1 MVASASEFRKNSFN
15 DQDSATLA
23 KVAALYQNV
32 ADGAVSASDS
42 ASFIISQMK
51 AFGIEA
57 ENSIDIINAVNAVS
71 NNFAVSSTDISSALT
86 KTSSAMSVLGNDFQS
101 TIGLVTA
108 GAEIMTGQ
116 AGKVARGL
124 RTIGNNFASAAK
136 EADSIEYSVGGVTKS
151 LDLLN
156 EKTGDIK
163 STFEIFS
170 DLKDNWDAMTN
181 AEKQALAIT
190 YAGQTQ
196 FEVFAAVMNNFQ
208 TAIDAT
214 TTAFNSAGSAM
225 QENEK
230 YMDSVEA
237 KENKLKA
244 EFEDFSNRVLSK
256 ELVTGFLD
264 AGTAMLDFANN
275 DVGAAITRV
284 TGLTAGITGL
294 IGIAG
299 TLIGKISEMRAA
311 LSAAGAG
318 NTIVPILTSPK
329 TLLIIAG
336 VVTTIA
342 AVVEA
347 VRALKQAYDDAHP
360 SFEQMNDDLSATQD
374 EIKGVK
380 DQIEGYRQKLLE
392 LNDVDI
398 SERGQDWINER
409 TELETNKQVAEAYL
423 EVLRQ
428 VEAVQTGAIAGAE
441 NYVTGYTGKYIGDFE
456 GDSVGLVASGQYDLT
471 KQQVAALNAEYATQQ
486 EAVMSIA
493 LALKDYIDGWEDL
506 EGLSPD
512 EMTEKL
518 TEKLN
523 RLGVVIETNTET
535 VEESFITMSD
545 LTDKASDGFDK
556 LTKSEQE
563 QANRYLTDYQSLVS
577 GWMNN
582 QNVLTNAQKEQLQ
595 TYIDLQVAA
604 NGYAESS
611 NNVVDR
617 IAQVANSM
625 GITAAEAA
633 QLLITTGELDSANKM
648 ATQNLV
654 LLSNGLYAAKDKCI
668 QLEDGTWQLKEAV
681 DDLGNAAKDTGET
694 MGKTLTDSLFD
705 VNGNLTETAKTALTT
720 NSALRDLAVA
730 ELEAQQQAATANYQ
744 NLISQI
750 SQIGSQAIISGQA
763 LTQMLAMANI
773 GTGTYQDE
781 RDLKR
786 TFAYKFKKSADA
798 NPAEYN
804 RWLTNYV
811 SQTASSNYERQM
823 EELSKKMGQIQSIGG
838 GVSSS
843 GGGGGS
849 SKTKSAAE
857 KAAEEAAAAAK
868 QAWENQKQKELW
880 ELEQQEKAIQAKV
893 DSAKAEVDDY
903 QNQLTAISKAQ
914 KEQTEAIKKEL
925 EAQLKVIQSQKD
937 ALESQ
942 QDALDARA
950 DDLDRLIDY
959 NQEYADKQ
967 IENLEAEKDAIQET
981 IDAINEKY
989 DKQIEALETT
999 NKELD
1004 KEIERE
1010 KLLKALADARAK
1022 KTLVFKNGR
1031 FTYEQDIEAVSK
1043 AQADLDKF
1051 DREQQIEKEK
1061 ELIEENRKN
1070 ELQYSKD
1077 EQAALDAEIERWK
1090 KYKDGWANLVSDYNY
1105 QQNAL
1110 LAAQKY
1116 GLNLENQTWTQRLN
1130 NVSRFAKDYA
1140 NIMTEQKQV
1149 QSQLTALQEEQ
1160 ARLQEIASARQEE
1173 VAARMQ
1179 EQYDRINALMEQAQ
1193 TRYNQYQEQLKNIQQ
1208 NISDTKNQ
1216 QYTDL
1221 PRVMGTDGSGK
1232 APRTAKIGD
1241 LIVTGG
1247 GIYKIT
1253 GGYYPEWQS
1262 VNVSPGEYFHG
1273 DIAKARAWLDAHGIT
1288 YQYARGTTSAHNG
1301 ISLVGEQGPELR
1313 VAKSGDGILPAA
1325 ITQNL
1330 WSWGKL
1336 DPDKVLGGVMH
1347 NLGNLVFNNANLS
1360 FPNIRSGS
1368 DARLFV
1374 ENLKNLAYQYAFA
1387 R

>member
-1 MVASASEFRKNSFN
+1 MVDAAGEFRKNGFN
-15 DQDSATLA
+15 DQDAATLA
-23 KVAALYQNV
+23 RTAAMFQNV
-32 ADGAVSASDS
+32 SDEAISAGDS
-42 ASFIISQMK
+42 ASFIISQMI

-57 ENSIDIINAVNAVS
+57 ENAQSIIDKVNEVANRFS
-71 NNFAVSSTDISSALT
+71 VSSGDLSKALGIVAS
-86 KTSSAMSVLGNDFQS
+86 TSSAMGNSIDQTLGV
-101 TIGLVTA
+101 VTA
-108 GAEIMTGQ
+108 ITEQTRNASKSARAANTIFSRLAQVVDENSDVGQKLTGIYNSLGIALYDSSGQ
-116 AGKVARGL
+116 MRSTYDILADLASQWGSLDKNTQQYIAITSAGTNQL
-124 RTIGNNFASAAK
+124 NNF
-136 EADSIEYSVGGVTKS
+136 
-151 LDLLN
+151 L
-156 EKTGDIK
+156 
-163 STFEIFS
+163 
-170 DLKDNWDAMTN
+170 
-181 AEKQALAIT
+181 AL
-190 YAGQTQ
+190 
-196 FEVFAAVMNNFQ
+196 MNNFDHATQ
-208 TAIDAT
+208 ATATSID
-214 TTAFNSAGSAM
+214 SAGSAM
-225 QENEK
+225 KENEAFQESLE
-230 YMDSVEA
+230 YQT
-237 KENKLKA
+237 NNLKA
-244 EFEDFSNRVLSK
+244 TFQ
-256 ELVTGFLD
+256 
-264 AGTAMLDFANN
+264 DFANN
-275 DVGAAITRV
+275 ILDKEVITTVIKVGDAFLKLANTDIGQLITKVTLLGGLSWGLTSLVKVSKLIPIITRQFSDFGAVLSLVAEGSGSFGAAI
-284 TGLTAGITGL
+284 GAAGG
-294 IGIAG
+294 
-299 TLIGKISEMRAA
+299 AA
-311 LSAAGAG
+311 AVALPILLAISAA
-318 NTIVPILTSPK
+318 IVGI
-329 TLLIIAG
+329 
-336 VVTTIA
+336 
-342 AVVEA
+342 VEA
-347 VRALKQAYDDAHP
+347 VKVYKETHPDFETAQQDAANLAEEYKNTKDRLDEINAMDWKDRTAAIEKERQELEKLREEQEKELNVAQMREAQAANRELSGRTGTGTATRVHVMSSTKDIDTSTYTSIEAAVKDLAEQEGLAAGTTEELKEQLKELGYAFLTMREETNLTADEVNALDADALK
-360 SFEQMNDDLSATQD
+360 SLGD
-374 EIKGVK
+374 ELRNT
-380 DQIEGYRQKLLE
+380 DELTANQISRYQELHDKLAPVYQQIISLE
-392 LNDVDI
+392 
-398 SERGQDWINER
+398 
-409 TELETNKQVAEAYL
+409 EAYL
-423 EVLRQ
+423 R
-428 VEAVQTGAIAGAE
+428 GDAGARQLTSSE
-441 NYVTGYTGKYIGDFE
+441 KELKLEYGYVVTAMRKFNSE
-456 GDSVGLVASGQYDLT
+456 G
-471 KQQVAALNAEYATQQ
+471 
-486 EAVMSIA
+486 
-493 LALKDYIDGWEDL
+493 
-506 EGLSPD
+506 
-512 EMTEKL
+512 
-518 TEKLN
+518 
-523 RLGVVIETNTET
+523 
-535 VEESFITMSD
+535 
-545 LTDKASDGFDK
+545 
-556 LTKSEQE
+556 
-563 QANRYLTDYQSLVS
+563 
-577 GWMNN
+577 
-582 QNVLTNAQKEQLQ
+582 QK
-595 TYIDLQVAA
+595 
-604 NGYAESS
+604 
-611 NNVVDR
+611 VVDT
-617 IAQVANSM
+617 VKDLND
-625 GITAAEAA
+625 AAE
-633 QLLITTGELDSANKM
+633 
-648 ATQNLV
+648 
-654 LLSNGLYAAKDKCI
+654 
-668 QLEDGTWQLKEAV
+668 
-681 DDLGNAAKDTGET
+681 DTGET
-694 MGKTLTDSLFD
+694 MGKVLTDSLFD

-763 LTQMLAMANI
+763 LAQMLAMANI

-804 RWLTNYV
+804 RWLTNYI

-823 EELSKKMGQIQSIGG
+823 AELSKKMGQIQGIGTTTTDT
-838 GVSSS
+838 S
-843 GGGGGS
+843 GGGS

-880 ELEQQEKAIQAKV
+880 ELEQQEAAIKKQA
-893 DSAKAEVDDY
+893 DDAKAEVDDY
-903 QNQLTAISKAQ
+903 KNQLTAITEEQKKQTDRVKA
-914 KEQTEAIKKEL
+914 EL
-925 EAQLKVIQSQKD
+925 EAQLAIIKEQRTN
-937 ALESQ
+937 LEAQ
-942 QDALDARA
+942 QDALDVRA

-1140 NIMTEQKQV
+1140 NIVTEQQSV
-1149 QSQLTALQEEQ
+1149 QSQLTALQKQQTEYQEAAAKEQ
-1160 ARLQEIASARQEE
+1160 ERISVE
-1173 VAARMQ
+1173 MQ
-1179 EQYDRINALMEQAQ
+1179 KEYDRIDALMKQAQ

-1232 APRTAKIGD
+1232 APSTAKIGD

-1273 DIAKARAWLDAHGIT
+1273 DIAKARAWLDAHGIS
-1288 YQYARGTTSAHNG
+1288 YQYARGTTSAHSG

-1313 VAKSGDGILPAA
+1313 VTKSGDGILPAA

>member
-1 MVASASEFRKNSFN
+1 
-15 DQDSATLA
+15 
-23 KVAALYQNV
+23 
-32 ADGAVSASDS
+32 
-42 ASFIISQMK
+42 
-51 AFGIEA
+51 
-57 ENSIDIINAVNAVS
+57 
-71 NNFAVSSTDISSALT
+71 
-86 KTSSAMSVLGNDFQS
+86 
-101 TIGLVTA
+101 
-108 GAEIMTGQ
+108 
-116 AGKVARGL
+116 
-124 RTIGNNFASAAK
+124 
-136 EADSIEYSVGGVTKS
+136 
-151 LDLLN
+151 
-156 EKTGDIK
+156 
-163 STFEIFS
+163 
-170 DLKDNWDAMTN
+170 
-181 AEKQALAIT
+181 
-190 YAGQTQ
+190 
-196 FEVFAAVMNNFQ
+196 MNNFDHATQ
-208 TAIDAT
+208 ATATSID
-214 TTAFNSAGSAM
+214 SAGSAM
-225 QENEK
+225 KENEAFQESLE
-230 YMDSVEA
+230 YQT
-237 KENKLKA
+237 NNLKA
-244 EFEDFSNRVLSK
+244 TFQ
-256 ELVTGFLD
+256 
-264 AGTAMLDFANN
+264 DFANN
-275 DVGAAITRV
+275 ILDKEVITTVIKVGDAFLKLANTDIGQLITKVTLLGGLSWGLTSLVKVSKLIPIITRQFSDFGAVLSLVAEGSGSFGAAI
-284 TGLTAGITGL
+284 GAAGG
-294 IGIAG
+294 
-299 TLIGKISEMRAA
+299 AA
-311 LSAAGAG
+311 AVALPILLAISAA
-318 NTIVPILTSPK
+318 IVGI
-329 TLLIIAG
+329 
-336 VVTTIA
+336 
-342 AVVEA
+342 VEA
-347 VRALKQAYDDAHP
+347 VKVYKETHPDFETAQQDAANLAEEYKNTKDRLDEINAMDWKDRTAAIEKERQELEKLREEQEKELNVAQMREAQAANRELSGRTGTGTATRVHVMSSTKDVDTSTYTSIEAAVKDLAEKEGLAADTTDELKEQLKELGYAFLTTREETKLTADEVNALDADALK
-360 SFEQMNDDLSATQD
+360 SLGD
-374 EIKGVK
+374 ELRNT
-380 DQIEGYRQKLLE
+380 DELTANQISRYQELHDKLAPVYQQIISLE
-392 LNDVDI
+392 
-398 SERGQDWINER
+398 
-409 TELETNKQVAEAYL
+409 EAYL
-423 EVLRQ
+423 R
-428 VEAVQTGAIAGAE
+428 GDAGARQLTSSE
-441 NYVTGYTGKYIGDFE
+441 KELKLEYGYVVTAMRKFNSE
-456 GDSVGLVASGQYDLT
+456 G
-471 KQQVAALNAEYATQQ
+471 
-486 EAVMSIA
+486 
-493 LALKDYIDGWEDL
+493 
-506 EGLSPD
+506 
-512 EMTEKL
+512 
-518 TEKLN
+518 
-523 RLGVVIETNTET
+523 
-535 VEESFITMSD
+535 
-545 LTDKASDGFDK
+545 
-556 LTKSEQE
+556 
-563 QANRYLTDYQSLVS
+563 
-577 GWMNN
+577 
-582 QNVLTNAQKEQLQ
+582 QK
-595 TYIDLQVAA
+595 
-604 NGYAESS
+604 
-611 NNVVDR
+611 VVDT
-617 IAQVANSM
+617 VKDLND
-625 GITAAEAA
+625 AAE
-633 QLLITTGELDSANKM
+633 
-648 ATQNLV
+648 
-654 LLSNGLYAAKDKCI
+654 
-668 QLEDGTWQLKEAV
+668 
-681 DDLGNAAKDTGET
+681 DTGET
-694 MGKTLTDSLFD
+694 MGKVLTDSLFD

-720 NSALRDLAVA
+720 NSALKDLAVA
-730 ELEAQQQAATANYQ
+730 ELEAQQQAVTANYQ

-763 LTQMLAMANI
+763 LAQMLAMANI

-798 NPAEYN
+798 NPEEYN
-804 RWLTNYV
+804 RWLINYI

-823 EELSKKMGQIQSIGG
+823 EELSKKMGQIQSVGG
-838 GVSSS
+838 GVST
-843 GGGGGS
+843 GGGGS

-942 QDALDARA
+942 KDALDVRA

-967 IENLEAEKDAIQET
+967 IENLEKEKDAIQET

-1022 KTLVFKNGR
+1022 KILVFKNGR

-1140 NIMTEQKQV
+1140 NVMTEQQKV
-1149 QSQLTALQEEQ
+1149 QSQLTKLQEEQ
-1160 ARLQEIASARQEE
+1160 TRLQEISSARQEE

-1179 EQYDRINALMEQAQ
+1179 EQYDRIDALMKQAQ
-1193 TRYNQYQEQLKNIQQ
+1193 ARYEQYQEQLKNIKQ
-1208 NISDTKNQ
+1208 NISDTSGT

-1232 APRTAKIGD
+1232 APSTAKIGD

-1253 GGYYPEWQS
+1253 GGYYPNWES
-1262 VNVSPGEYFHG
+1262 VNVSPGEYFRG
-1273 DIAKARAWLDAHGIT
+1273 DIAKARAWLDAHGIS

-1313 VAKSGDGILPAA
+1313 VTKSGDGILPAA

>member
-1 MVASASEFRKNSFN
+1 MVDAAGEFRKNGFN
-15 DQDSATLA
+15 DQDAATLA
-23 KVAALYQNV
+23 RTAAMFQNV
-32 ADGAVSASDS
+32 SDEAISAGDS
-42 ASFIISQMK
+42 ASFIISQMI

-57 ENSIDIINAVNAVS
+57 ENAQSIIDKVNEVANRFSVSSGDLSKALGIVASTSAAMGNSIDQTLGVVTAITEQTRNASKSARAANTIFSRLAQVVDENSDVGQKLTGIYNSLGIALYDS
-71 NNFAVSSTDISSALT
+71 SGQMRSTYDILADLASQWGSLDKNTQQYIAITSAGTNQLNNFLAL
-86 KTSSAMSVLGNDFQS
+86 
-101 TIGLVTA
+101 
-108 GAEIMTGQ
+108 
-116 AGKVARGL
+116 
-124 RTIGNNFASAAK
+124 
-136 EADSIEYSVGGVTKS
+136 
-151 LDLLN
+151 
-156 EKTGDIK
+156 
-163 STFEIFS
+163 
-170 DLKDNWDAMTN
+170 
-181 AEKQALAIT
+181 
-190 YAGQTQ
+190 
-196 FEVFAAVMNNFQ
+196 MNNFDHATQ
-208 TAIDAT
+208 ATATSID
-214 TTAFNSAGSAM
+214 SAGSAM
-225 QENEK
+225 KENEAFQESLE
-230 YMDSVEA
+230 YQT
-237 KENKLKA
+237 NNLKA
-244 EFEDFSNRVLSK
+244 TFQ
-256 ELVTGFLD
+256 
-264 AGTAMLDFANN
+264 DFANN
-275 DVGAAITRV
+275 ILDKEVITTVIKVGDAFLKLANTDIGQLITKVTLLGGLSWGLTSLVKVSKLIPIITRQFSDFGAVLSLVAEGSGSFGAAI
-284 TGLTAGITGL
+284 GAAGG
-294 IGIAG
+294 
-299 TLIGKISEMRAA
+299 AA
-311 LSAAGAG
+311 AVALPILLAISAA
-318 NTIVPILTSPK
+318 IVGI
-329 TLLIIAG
+329 
-336 VVTTIA
+336 
-342 AVVEA
+342 VEA
-347 VRALKQAYDDAHP
+347 VKVYKETHPDFETAQQDAANLAEEYKNTKDRLDEINAMDWKDRTAAIEKERQELEKLREEQEKELNVAQIREAQAANRELSGRTGTGTATRVHVMSSTKDVDTSTYTSIEAAVKDLAEQEGLAAGTTEELKEQLKELGYAFLTTQEETKLTADEVNALDADALK
-360 SFEQMNDDLSATQD
+360 SLGD
-374 EIKGVK
+374 ELRNT
-380 DQIEGYRQKLLE
+380 DELTANQISRYQELHDKLAPVYQQIISLE
-392 LNDVDI
+392 
-398 SERGQDWINER
+398 
-409 TELETNKQVAEAYL
+409 EAYL
-423 EVLRQ
+423 R
-428 VEAVQTGAIAGAE
+428 GDAGARQLTSSE
-441 NYVTGYTGKYIGDFE
+441 KELKLEYGYVVTAMRKFNSE
-456 GDSVGLVASGQYDLT
+456 G
-471 KQQVAALNAEYATQQ
+471 
-486 EAVMSIA
+486 
-493 LALKDYIDGWEDL
+493 
-506 EGLSPD
+506 
-512 EMTEKL
+512 
-518 TEKLN
+518 
-523 RLGVVIETNTET
+523 
-535 VEESFITMSD
+535 
-545 LTDKASDGFDK
+545 
-556 LTKSEQE
+556 
-563 QANRYLTDYQSLVS
+563 
-577 GWMNN
+577 
-582 QNVLTNAQKEQLQ
+582 QK
-595 TYIDLQVAA
+595 
-604 NGYAESS
+604 
-611 NNVVDR
+611 VVDT
-617 IAQVANSM
+617 VKDLND
-625 GITAAEAA
+625 AAE
-633 QLLITTGELDSANKM
+633 
-648 ATQNLV
+648 
-654 LLSNGLYAAKDKCI
+654 
-668 QLEDGTWQLKEAV
+668 
-681 DDLGNAAKDTGET
+681 DTGET
-694 MGKTLTDSLFD
+694 MGKVLTDSLFD

-720 NSALRDLAVA
+720 NSALKDLAVA

-750 SQIGSQAIISGQA
+750 SQIGSQAIISGQSLA
-763 LTQMLAMANI
+763 QMLAMANI

-804 RWLTNYV
+804 RWLTNYI

-823 EELSKKMGQIQSIGG
+823 EELSKKMGQIQGIGTTTTG
-838 GVSSS
+838 TS
-843 GGGGGS
+843 GGGS

-868 QAWENQKQKELW
+868 QAWENQKQKEIW
-880 ELEQQEKAIQAKV
+880 ELEQQEAAIKKQA
-893 DSAKAEVDDY
+893 DDAKAEVDDY
-903 QNQLTAISKAQ
+903 KNQLTAISKAQ

-925 EAQLKVIQSQKD
+925 EAQLKVIQAQKD

-942 QDALDARA
+942 KDALDVRA

-1140 NIMTEQKQV
+1140 DIVTEQKQV
-1149 QSQLTALQEEQ
+1149 QNQLTALQEEQ

-1173 VAARMQ
+1173 VATRMQ

-1232 APRTAKIGD
+1232 APSTAKIGD

-1273 DIAKARAWLDAHGIT
+1273 DIAKARAWLDAHGIS
-1288 YQYARGTTSAHNG
+1288 YQYARGTTSAHSG

-1313 VAKSGDGILPAA
+1313 VTKSGDGILPAA

>member
-57 ENSIDIINAVNAVS
+57 ENSIEIINAVNAVS

-86 KTSSAMSVLGNDFQS
+86 KTSSAMSTLGNDFQS

-108 GAEIMTGQ
+108 GTEIMTGQ

-170 DLKDNWDAMTN
+170 DLKKDWDTMTN
-181 AEKQALAIT
+181 AEKQAIAIA

-214 TTAFNSAGSAM
+214 ATAFDSAGSAM

-256 ELVTGFLD
+256 ELVTGFLE
-264 AGTAMLDFANN
+264 AGTTILDFANN

-284 TGLTAGITGL
+284 TGLTAGITSL

-311 LSAAGAG
+311 LSAVGTG
-318 NTIVPILTSPK
+318 NTIVSVLTSPK
-329 TLLIIAG
+329 TLLIISG
-336 VVTTIA
+336 VVAVIA
-342 AVVEA
+342 AVVE
-347 VRALKQAYDDAHP
+347 VVKALKQAYDDAHP

-398 SERGQDWINER
+398 SERGQDWISER

-428 VEAVQTGAIAGAE
+428 IEAAQTGAIAGAE

-456 GDSVGLVASGQYDLT
+456 GDSVGLIASGQYDLT

-512 EMTEKL
+512 EMTEEL

-523 RLGVVIETNTET
+523 RLGIVIETNTET

-545 LTDKASDGFDK
+545 LADKASDGFDK
-556 LTKSEQE
+556 LTKSERE
-563 QANRYLTDYQSLVS
+563 QANKYLTDYQSLVS

-625 GITAAEAA
+625 GISAIEAA
-633 QLLITTGELDSANKM
+633 QLLITTGELDSTNRM
-648 ATQNLV
+648 ATQGLV
-654 LLSNGLYAAKDKCI
+654 LLSNGLYAAKDKCV
-668 QLEDGTWQLKEAV
+668 QLEDGTWELKDAIEQLDTAA
-681 DDLGNAAKDTGET
+681 DDAGESL
-694 MGKTLTDSLFD
+694 GKTLTDSLFD
-705 VNGNLTETAKTALTT
+705 VNNNLTKTAKQAIST
-720 NSALRDLAVA
+720 NSALGDLALAV
-730 ELEAQQQAATANYQ
+730 LQAQQQAAQANYNQ
-744 NLISQI
+744 LIEQI
-750 SQIGSQAIISGQA
+750 RQVGSQAILSGQA
-763 LTQMLAMANI
+763 LSQMMALAGV

-786 TFAYKFKKSADA
+786 TYAYKFKKSAESD
-798 NPAEYN
+798 PEGYN
-804 RWLTNYV
+804 RWLTQYLT
-811 SQTASSNYERQM
+811 QAASSKYEQQM
-823 EELSKKMGQIQSIGG
+823 KEIEERMSSLNSVGVGTT
-838 GVSSS
+838 VSSS
-843 GGGGGS
+843 ASRSTG
-849 SKTKSAAE
+849 KSAAE

-868 QAWENQKQKELW
+868 QAWENQKQKELYFL
-880 ELEQQEKAIQAKV
+880 ELEQAEIQKNV
-893 DSAKAEVDDY
+893 DAAKAEVDDY
-903 QNQLTAISKAQ
+903 QTQLDNITKAQ
-914 KEQTEAIKKEL
+914 EAEVAAIKKEL
-925 EAQLKVIQSQKD
+925 EDQLEIIQAQKD
-937 ALESQ
+937 ALDKW
-942 QDALDARA
+942 QDAIDEKS
-950 DDLDRLIDY
+950 DDISNLIDY

-967 IENLEAEKDAIQET
+967 IDNLEKEKDAIQET
-981 IDAINEKY
+981 IDAINDKY

-999 NKELD
+999 NSELD

-1031 FTYEQDIEAVSK
+1031 FSYEQDIEAIGT
-1043 AQADLDKF
+1043 AQAALDKF

-1090 KYKDGWANLVSDYNY
+1090 KYKEGWANLISDYNY

-1110 LAAQKY
+1110 LASQKY
-1116 GLNLENQTWTQRLN
+1116 GMNLESQTWTQRLN
-1130 NVSRFAKDYA
+1130 NVNKFADAYA
-1140 NIMTEQKQV
+1140 DIMAQQAEVNKQ
-1149 QSQLTALQEEQ
+1149 QTALQEEQ
-1160 ARLQEIASARQEE
+1160 TRLQEIASARQEE
-1173 VAARMQ
+1173 VTARMQ
-1179 EQYDRINALMEQAQ
+1179 EQYDQIDALMQQAQ
-1193 TRYNQYQEQLKNIQQ
+1193 ARYEQYQEQLKNINQT
-1208 NISDTKNQ
+1208 ISDKEGQ
-1216 QYTDL
+1216 SYTDL
-1221 PRVMGTDGSGK
+1221 PRVLKSVNGS
-1232 APRTAKIGD
+1232 APSDAKVGD
-1241 LIVTGG
+1241 YIVTGG
-1247 GIYKIT
+1247 GIFQIT
-1253 GGYYPEWQS
+1253 GGYPGGWQS
-1262 VNVSPGEYFHG
+1262 SKITGTKFSDVSS
-1273 DIAKARAWLDAHGIT
+1273 AKNWLSSMG
-1288 YQYARGTTSAHNG
+1288 YQFQYAKGSLNTHGG
-1301 ISLVGEQGPELR
+1301 ISLVGENGPELR
-1313 VAKSGDGILPAA
+1313 VTKSGDGILPSN
-1325 ITQNL
+1325 ITKNL

-1336 DPDKVLGGVMH
+1336 DPDKALGIDRLG
-1347 NLGNLVFNNANLS
+1347 NLGNLIFNNANLS
-1360 FPNIRSGS
+1360 FPNITSGG

>member
-1 MVASASEFRKNSFN
+1 MLGGLSWGFTSLV
-15 DQDSATLA
+15 
-23 KVAALYQNV
+23 KVSKLIPIITRQFS
-32 ADGAVSASDS
+32 DFGAVLSLVAEGSG
-42 ASFIISQMK
+42 SFGVAIG
-51 AFGIEA
+51 AAGGA
-57 ENSIDIINAVNAVS
+57 AAV
-71 NNFAVSSTDISSALT
+71 ALPILL
-86 KTSSAMSVLGNDFQS
+86 A
-101 TIGLVTA
+101 I
-108 GAEIMTGQ
+108 
-116 AGKVARGL
+116 
-124 RTIGNNFASAAK
+124 SAA
-136 EADSIEYSVGGVTKS
+136 IVG
-151 LDLLN
+151 
-156 EKTGDIK
+156 I
-163 STFEIFS
+163 
-170 DLKDNWDAMTN
+170 
-181 AEKQALAIT
+181 
-190 YAGQTQ
+190 
-196 FEVFAAVMNNFQ
+196 
-208 TAIDAT
+208 
-214 TTAFNSAGSAM
+214 
-225 QENEK
+225 
-230 YMDSVEA
+230 
-237 KENKLKA
+237 
-244 EFEDFSNRVLSK
+244 
-256 ELVTGFLD
+256 
-264 AGTAMLDFANN
+264 
-275 DVGAAITRV
+275 
-284 TGLTAGITGL
+284 
-294 IGIAG
+294 
-299 TLIGKISEMRAA
+299 
-311 LSAAGAG
+311 
-318 NTIVPILTSPK
+318 
-329 TLLIIAG
+329 
-336 VVTTIA
+336 
-342 AVVEA
+342 VEA
-347 VRALKQAYDDAHP
+347 VKVYKEAHPDFETAQQDAANLAEEYQNTKDRLDEINAMDWKDRTAAIEKERQELEKLREEQEKELNVTQMREGQAANRELSGRTGTGTATRVHVMSSTKDVDTSTYTSIEAAVKDLAEKEGLAAGTTEELKEQLKELGYAFLTTREETKLTADEVNALDADALK
-360 SFEQMNDDLSATQD
+360 SLGD
-374 EIKGVK
+374 ELRNT
-380 DQIEGYRQKLLE
+380 DELTANQISRYQELHDKLAPVYQQLISLE
-392 LNDVDI
+392 
-398 SERGQDWINER
+398 
-409 TELETNKQVAEAYL
+409 EAYL
-423 EVLRQ
+423 R
-428 VEAVQTGAIAGAE
+428 GDAGARQLTSSE
-441 NYVTGYTGKYIGDFE
+441 KELKLEYGYVVTAMRKFNNE
-456 GDSVGLVASGQYDLT
+456 G
-471 KQQVAALNAEYATQQ
+471 
-486 EAVMSIA
+486 
-493 LALKDYIDGWEDL
+493 
-506 EGLSPD
+506 
-512 EMTEKL
+512 
-518 TEKLN
+518 
-523 RLGVVIETNTET
+523 
-535 VEESFITMSD
+535 
-545 LTDKASDGFDK
+545 
-556 LTKSEQE
+556 
-563 QANRYLTDYQSLVS
+563 
-577 GWMNN
+577 
-582 QNVLTNAQKEQLQ
+582 QK
-595 TYIDLQVAA
+595 
-604 NGYAESS
+604 
-611 NNVVDR
+611 VVDTV
-617 IAQVANSM
+617 QDLND
-625 GITAAEAA
+625 AAE
-633 QLLITTGELDSANKM
+633 
-648 ATQNLV
+648 
-654 LLSNGLYAAKDKCI
+654 
-668 QLEDGTWQLKEAV
+668 
-681 DDLGNAAKDTGET
+681 DTGET
-694 MGKTLTDSLFD
+694 MGKVLTDSLFD

-763 LTQMLAMANI
+763 LAQMLAMANI

-804 RWLTNYV
+804 RWLTNYI

-823 EELSKKMGQIQSIGG
+823 EELSKKMGQIQSVGG
-838 GVSSS
+838 GVST

-880 ELEQQEKAIQAKV
+880 ELEQQEAAIKKQA
-893 DSAKAEVDDY
+893 DDAKAEVDDY

-1140 NIMTEQKQV
+1140 NIMTEQQKV

-1208 NISDTKNQ
+1208 NISDTSNK

-1221 PRVMGTDGSGK
+1221 PRVLKSVNGQ
-1232 APRTAKIGD
+1232 APSDAKIGD
-1241 LIVTGG
+1241 YIVTGG
-1247 GIYKIT
+1247 GIFQIIGGYPGAWQSNKIT
-1253 GGYYPEWQS
+1253 ATKFADVGSAKNWLSSQGYQ
-1262 VNVSPGEYFHG
+1262 F
-1273 DIAKARAWLDAHGIT
+1273 
-1288 YQYARGTTSAHNG
+1288 QYARGTTSAHNG

-1313 VAKSGDGILPAA
+1313 VTKSGDGILPAA

-1360 FPNIRSGS
+1360 FPNIKSGS

>member
-170 DLKDNWDAMTN
+170 DLKDDWDSMTN

-299 TLIGKISEMRAA
+299 TLIGKISEMRAT
-311 LSAAGAG
+311 LPAAGAG
-318 NTIVPILTSPK
+318 NTIVSILTSPK

-336 VVTTIA
+336 VVATIA
-342 AVVEA
+342 AVVEV
-347 VRALKQAYDDAHP
+347 VRTLKQAYDDAHP

-398 SERGQDWINER
+398 SDRGQDWINER

-428 VEAVQTGAIAGAE
+428 IEAAQTGAIAGAE

-545 LTDKASDGFDK
+545 LADKASDGFDK

-611 NNVVDR
+611 NNVADR

-625 GITAAEAA
+625 GISAAEAA

-668 QLEDGTWQLKEAV
+668 QLKDGTWQLKEAV
-681 DDLGNAAKDTGET
+681 DDLGSAAEDTGET
-694 MGKTLTDSLFD
+694 MGKVLTDSLFD

-720 NSALRDLAVA
+720 NSALRDLAIA

-763 LTQMLAMANI
+763 LAQMLAMANI

-781 RDLKR
+781 RNLKR

-798 NPAEYN
+798 NPEEYN

-823 EELSKKMGQIQSIGG
+823 EELSKKMGQIQSVGG

-880 ELEQQEKAIQAKV
+880 ELEQQEAAIKKQA
-893 DSAKAEVDDY
+893 DDAKAEVDDY
-903 QNQLTAISKAQ
+903 KNQLTAISKAQ

-937 ALESQ
+937 ALEAQ
-942 QDALDARA
+942 KDALDVRA

-1031 FTYEQDIEAVSK
+1031 FTYEQDIETVSK

-1130 NVSRFAKDYA
+1130 NVNRFAKDYA
-1140 NIMTEQKQV
+1140 NIVTEQKQV

-1160 ARLQEIASARQEE
+1160 VRLQEIASARQEE

-1208 NISDTKNQ
+1208 NISDTSGK
-1216 QYTDL
+1216 QYGDL
-1221 PRVMGTDGSGK
+1221 PRVLKSVNGK
-1232 APRTAKIGD
+1232 APSDAKIGD
-1241 LIVTGG
+1241 YIVTGG
-1247 GIYKIT
+1247 GIFQIIGGYPGAWQRNKIT
-1253 GGYYPEWQS
+1253 PKAFADVVSAKNWLSSQGYQ
-1262 VNVSPGEYFHG
+1262 F
-1273 DIAKARAWLDAHGIT
+1273 
-1288 YQYARGTTSAHNG
+1288 QYARGTTSAHSG

-1313 VAKSGDGILPAA
+1313 VTKSGDGILPAA

-1360 FPNIRSGS
+1360 FPNIKSGS

>member
-86 KTSSAMSVLGNDFQS
+86 KTSSAMSILGNDFQS

-108 GAEIMTGQ
+108 GTEIMTGQ

-170 DLKDNWDAMTN
+170 DLKDDWDSMTN

-299 TLIGKISEMRAA
+299 TLIGKISEMRAS

-318 NTIVPILTSPK
+318 NTIVSILTSPK

-336 VVTTIA
+336 VVAAIA
-342 AVVEA
+342 AVVEV

-374 EIKGVK
+374 EINGVK

-423 EVLRQ
+423 EILRQ
-428 VEAVQTGAIAGAE
+428 IEAAQTGAIAGAE

-545 LTDKASDGFDK
+545 LADKASDGFDK

-604 NGYAESS
+604 KGYAESS

-625 GITAAEAA
+625 GISAAEAA

-681 DDLGNAAKDTGET
+681 DDLGSAAEDTGET
-694 MGKTLTDSLFD
+694 MGKVLTDSLFD

-763 LTQMLAMANI
+763 LAQMLAMANI

-804 RWLTNYV
+804 RWLTNYI

-823 EELSKKMGQIQSIGG
+823 EELSKKMGQIQSVGG

-925 EAQLKVIQSQKD
+925 EAQLKVIKSQKD

-942 QDALDARA
+942 KDALDVRA

-1051 DREQQIEKEK
+1051 DREQQIEKDK

-1140 NIMTEQKQV
+1140 NIVTEQKQV

-1208 NISDTKNQ
+1208 NISDTSGK
-1216 QYTDL
+1216 QYGDL
-1221 PRVMGTDGSGK
+1221 PRVLKSVNGQAPSDAKMGDY
-1232 APRTAKIGD
+1232 
-1241 LIVTGG
+1241 IVTGG
-1247 GIYKIT
+1247 GIFQIIGGYPGAWQSNKIT
-1253 GGYYPEWQS
+1253 ATKFADVGSAKNWLSSQGYQ
-1262 VNVSPGEYFHG
+1262 F
-1273 DIAKARAWLDAHGIT
+1273 
-1288 YQYARGTTSAHNG
+1288 QYARGTTSAHNG

-1313 VAKSGDGILPAA
+1313 VTKSGDGILPAA

>member
-108 GAEIMTGQ
+108 GTEIMTGQ

-156 EKTGDIK
+156 EKTGNIK

-170 DLKDNWDAMTN
+170 DLKDDWDSMTN

-208 TAIDAT
+208 TALDAT

-299 TLIGKISEMRAA
+299 TLIGKISEMRAV

-318 NTIVPILTSPK
+318 NTIVSILTSPK

-336 VVTTIA
+336 VVAAIA
-342 AVVEA
+342 AVVEV
-347 VRALKQAYDDAHP
+347 VRTLKQAYDDAHP

-423 EVLRQ
+423 GVLRQ
-428 VEAVQTGAIAGAE
+428 IEAAQTGAIAGAE

-486 EAVMSIA
+486 KAVMSIA

-523 RLGVVIETNTET
+523 RLGIVIETNTET
-535 VEESFITMSD
+535 VEESFTTMSD
-545 LTDKASDGFDK
+545 LADKASDGFDK

-625 GITAAEAA
+625 GISAAEAA

-668 QLEDGTWQLKEAV
+668 QLKDGTWQLKEAV
-681 DDLGNAAKDTGET
+681 DDLGGAAEDTGET
-694 MGKTLTDSLFD
+694 MGKVLTDSLFD

-763 LTQMLAMANI
+763 LAQMLAMANI

-804 RWLTNYV
+804 RWLTNYI

-823 EELSKKMGQIQSIGG
+823 EELSKKMGQIQSVGG
-838 GVSSS
+838 GVST

-914 KEQTEAIKKEL
+914 KEQTEVIKKEL

-937 ALESQ
+937 ALEAQ
-942 QDALDARA
+942 QDALDVRA

-1110 LAAQKY
+1110 LASQKY

-1130 NVSRFAKDYA
+1130 NVNRFAKDYA
-1140 NIMTEQKQV
+1140 NIVTEQKQV

-1208 NISDTKNQ
+1208 NISDTSGK

-1221 PRVMGTDGSGK
+1221 PRVLKSVNGQ
-1232 APRTAKIGD
+1232 APSDAKIGD
-1241 LIVTGG
+1241 YIVTGG
-1247 GIYKIT
+1247 GIFQIIGGYPGAWQSNKIT
-1253 GGYYPEWQS
+1253 VTKFADVGSAKNWLSSQGYQ
-1262 VNVSPGEYFHG
+1262 F
-1273 DIAKARAWLDAHGIT
+1273 
-1288 YQYARGTTSAHNG
+1288 QYARGTTSAHNG

-1313 VAKSGDGILPAA
+1313 VTKSGDGILPAA

>member
-1 MVASASEFRKNSFN
+1 MVDAAGEFRKNGFN
-15 DQDSATLA
+15 DQDAATLA
-23 KVAALYQNV
+23 RTAAMFQNV
-32 ADGAVSASDS
+32 SDEAISAGDS
-42 ASFIISQMK
+42 ASFIISQMI

-57 ENSIDIINAVNAVS
+57 ENAQSIIDKVNEVANRFS
-71 NNFAVSSTDISSALT
+71 VSSGDLSKALGIVAS
-86 KTSSAMSVLGNDFQS
+86 TSSAMGNSIDQTLGV
-101 TIGLVTA
+101 VTA
-108 GAEIMTGQ
+108 ITEQTRNASKSARAANTIFSRLAQVVDENSDVGQKLTGIYNSLGIALYDSSGQ
-116 AGKVARGL
+116 MRSTYDILADLASQWGSLDKNTQQYIAITSAGTNQL
-124 RTIGNNFASAAK
+124 NNF
-136 EADSIEYSVGGVTKS
+136 
-151 LDLLN
+151 L
-156 EKTGDIK
+156 
-163 STFEIFS
+163 
-170 DLKDNWDAMTN
+170 
-181 AEKQALAIT
+181 AL
-190 YAGQTQ
+190 
-196 FEVFAAVMNNFQ
+196 MNNFDHATQ
-208 TAIDAT
+208 ATATSID
-214 TTAFNSAGSAM
+214 SAGSAM
-225 QENEK
+225 KENEAFQESLE
-230 YMDSVEA
+230 YQT
-237 KENKLKA
+237 NNLKA
-244 EFEDFSNRVLSK
+244 TFQ
-256 ELVTGFLD
+256 
-264 AGTAMLDFANN
+264 DFANN
-275 DVGAAITRV
+275 ILDKEVITTVIKVGDAFLKLANTDIGQLITKVTLLGGLSWGLTSLVKVSKLIPIITRQFSDFGAVLSLVVEGSGSFGAAI
-284 TGLTAGITGL
+284 GAAGG
-294 IGIAG
+294 
-299 TLIGKISEMRAA
+299 AA
-311 LSAAGAG
+311 AVALPILLAISAA
-318 NTIVPILTSPK
+318 IVGI
-329 TLLIIAG
+329 
-336 VVTTIA
+336 
-342 AVVEA
+342 VEA
-347 VRALKQAYDDAHP
+347 VKVYKETHPDFETAQQDAANLAEEYQNTKDRLAEINAMDWKDRTAAIEKERQELEKLREEQEKELNVAQMREAQAANRELSGRTGTGTATRVHVMSSTKDVDTSTYASIEAAVKDLAEQEGLAAGTTDELKEQLKELGYAFLTMREETNLTADEVNALDADALK
-360 SFEQMNDDLSATQD
+360 SLGD
-374 EIKGVK
+374 ELRNT
-380 DQIEGYRQKLLE
+380 DELTANQISRYQELHDKLAPVYQQIISLE
-392 LNDVDI
+392 
-398 SERGQDWINER
+398 
-409 TELETNKQVAEAYL
+409 EAYL
-423 EVLRQ
+423 R
-428 VEAVQTGAIAGAE
+428 GDAGARQLTSSE
-441 NYVTGYTGKYIGDFE
+441 KELKLEYGYVVNAMRKFNSE
-456 GDSVGLVASGQYDLT
+456 GQKVVDTV
-471 KQQVAALNAEYATQQ
+471 
-486 EAVMSIA
+486 
-493 LALKDYIDGWEDL
+493 EDL
-506 EGLSPD
+506 ND
-512 EMTEKL
+512 
-518 TEKLN
+518 
-523 RLGVVIETNTET
+523 
-535 VEESFITMSD
+535 
-545 LTDKASDGFDK
+545 
-556 LTKSEQE
+556 
-563 QANRYLTDYQSLVS
+563 
-577 GWMNN
+577 
-582 QNVLTNAQKEQLQ
+582 
-595 TYIDLQVAA
+595 
-604 NGYAESS
+604 
-611 NNVVDR
+611 
-617 IAQVANSM
+617 
-625 GITAAEAA
+625 AAE
-633 QLLITTGELDSANKM
+633 
-648 ATQNLV
+648 
-654 LLSNGLYAAKDKCI
+654 
-668 QLEDGTWQLKEAV
+668 
-681 DDLGNAAKDTGET
+681 DTGET
-694 MGKTLTDSLFD
+694 MGKVLTDSLFD

-763 LTQMLAMANI
+763 LAQMLAMANI

-804 RWLTNYV
+804 RWLTNYI

-823 EELSKKMGQIQSIGG
+823 EELSKKMGQIQSVGG
-838 GVSSS
+838 GVST

-914 KEQTEAIKKEL
+914 KEQTEVIKKEL

-937 ALESQ
+937 ALEAQ
-942 QDALDARA
+942 QDALDVRA

-1051 DREQQIEKEK
+1051 DREQQIEKDK

-1140 NIMTEQKQV
+1140 NIVTEQKQV

-1232 APRTAKIGD
+1232 APSTAKIGD

-1273 DIAKARAWLDAHGIT
+1273 DIAKARAWLDAHGIS

-1313 VAKSGDGILPAA
+1313 VTKSGDGILPAA

-1360 FPNIRSGS
+1360 FPNIKSGS

>member
-1 MVASASEFRKNSFN
+1 
-15 DQDSATLA
+15 
-23 KVAALYQNV
+23 
-32 ADGAVSASDS
+32 
-42 ASFIISQMK
+42 
-51 AFGIEA
+51 
-57 ENSIDIINAVNAVS
+57 
-71 NNFAVSSTDISSALT
+71 
-86 KTSSAMSVLGNDFQS
+86 
-101 TIGLVTA
+101 
-108 GAEIMTGQ
+108 
-116 AGKVARGL
+116 
-124 RTIGNNFASAAK
+124 
-136 EADSIEYSVGGVTKS
+136 
-151 LDLLN
+151 
-156 EKTGDIK
+156 
-163 STFEIFS
+163 
-170 DLKDNWDAMTN
+170 
-181 AEKQALAIT
+181 
-190 YAGQTQ
+190 
-196 FEVFAAVMNNFQ
+196 MNNFDHATQ
-208 TAIDAT
+208 ATATSID
-214 TTAFNSAGSAM
+214 SAGSAM
-225 QENEK
+225 KENEAFQESLE
-230 YMDSVEA
+230 YQT
-237 KENKLKA
+237 NNLKA
-244 EFEDFSNRVLSK
+244 TFQ
-256 ELVTGFLD
+256 
-264 AGTAMLDFANN
+264 DFANN
-275 DVGAAITRV
+275 ILDKEVITTVIKAGDAFLKLANTDIGQLITKVTLLGGLSWGATSLLHVTKLIPAVVGQFSNLGEAIALAAGGAGTFGEAIIAVGGAASV
-284 TGLTAGITGL
+284 
-294 IGIAG
+294 
-299 TLIGKISEMRAA
+299 A
-311 LSAAGAG
+311 LPMLLAISAA
-318 NTIVPILTSPK
+318 IVGI
-329 TLLIIAG
+329 
-336 VVTTIA
+336 
-342 AVVEA
+342 VEA
-347 VRALKQAYDDAHP
+347 VKAYKETHPDFETAQQDAANLAEEYQNTKDRLDEINAMDWKDRTAAIEKERQELEKLREEQEKELNVAQMREGQAANRELSGRTGTGTATRVHVMSSTKDVDTSTYTSIEAAVKDLAEQEGLAAGTTDELKEQLKELGYAFLTTREETKLTADEVNALDADALK
-360 SFEQMNDDLSATQD
+360 SLGD
-374 EIKGVK
+374 ELRNT
-380 DQIEGYRQKLLE
+380 DELTANQISRYQELHDKLAPVYQQIISLE
-392 LNDVDI
+392 
-398 SERGQDWINER
+398 
-409 TELETNKQVAEAYL
+409 EAYL
-423 EVLRQ
+423 R
-428 VEAVQTGAIAGAE
+428 GDAGARQLTSSE
-441 NYVTGYTGKYIGDFE
+441 KELKLEYGYVVTAMRKFNSE
-456 GDSVGLVASGQYDLT
+456 G
-471 KQQVAALNAEYATQQ
+471 
-486 EAVMSIA
+486 
-493 LALKDYIDGWEDL
+493 
-506 EGLSPD
+506 
-512 EMTEKL
+512 
-518 TEKLN
+518 
-523 RLGVVIETNTET
+523 
-535 VEESFITMSD
+535 
-545 LTDKASDGFDK
+545 
-556 LTKSEQE
+556 
-563 QANRYLTDYQSLVS
+563 
-577 GWMNN
+577 
-582 QNVLTNAQKEQLQ
+582 QK
-595 TYIDLQVAA
+595 
-604 NGYAESS
+604 
-611 NNVVDR
+611 VVDT
-617 IAQVANSM
+617 VKDLND
-625 GITAAEAA
+625 AAE
-633 QLLITTGELDSANKM
+633 
-648 ATQNLV
+648 
-654 LLSNGLYAAKDKCI
+654 
-668 QLEDGTWQLKEAV
+668 
-681 DDLGNAAKDTGET
+681 DTGET
-694 MGKTLTDSLFD
+694 MGKVLTDSLFD

-763 LTQMLAMANI
+763 LAQMLAMANI

-804 RWLTNYV
+804 RWLTNYI

-823 EELSKKMGQIQSIGG
+823 EELSKKMGQIQGIGTTTTDTR
-838 GVSSS
+838 
-843 GGGGGS
+843 GGGS

-880 ELEQQEKAIQAKV
+880 ELEQQEAAIKKQS
-893 DSAKAEVDDY
+893 DDAKAEVDDY
-903 QNQLTAISKAQ
+903 KNQLTAISKAQ

-925 EAQLKVIQSQKD
+925 EAQLKVIQAQKD

-942 QDALDARA
+942 KDALDVRA
-950 DDLDRLIDY
+950 DDLDRIIDY

-967 IENLEAEKDAIQET
+967 IENLEKEKDAIQET

-1130 NVSRFAKDYA
+1130 NVNRFAKDYA
-1140 NIMTEQKQV
+1140 NIVTEQQKV

-1208 NISDTKNQ
+1208 NISDTSGK

-1221 PRVMGTDGSGK
+1221 PRVLKSVNGQ
-1232 APRTAKIGD
+1232 APSDAKVGD
-1241 LIVTGG
+1241 YIVTGG
-1247 GIYKIT
+1247 GIFQIIGGYPGAWQSNKIT
-1253 GGYYPEWQS
+1253 ATKFADVGSAKNWLSSQGYQ
-1262 VNVSPGEYFHG
+1262 F
-1273 DIAKARAWLDAHGIT
+1273 
-1288 YQYARGTTSAHNG
+1288 QYARGTTSAHNG

-1313 VAKSGDGILPAA
+1313 VTKSGDGILPAA

>member
-1 MVASASEFRKNSFN
+1 MVDAAGEFRKNGFN
-15 DQDSATLA
+15 DQDAATLA
-23 KVAALYQNV
+23 RTAAMFQNV
-32 ADGAVSASDS
+32 SDEAISAGDS
-42 ASFIISQMK
+42 ASFIISQMI

-57 ENSIDIINAVNAVS
+57 ENAQSIIDKVNEVANRFSVSSGDLSKALGIVASTSAAMGNSIDQTLGVVTAITEQTRNASKSARAANTIFSRLAQVVDKNSDVGQKLTGIYNSLGIALYDS
-71 NNFAVSSTDISSALT
+71 FGQMRSTYDILADLASQWGSLDKNTQQYIAITSAGTNQLNNFLAL
-86 KTSSAMSVLGNDFQS
+86 
-101 TIGLVTA
+101 
-108 GAEIMTGQ
+108 
-116 AGKVARGL
+116 
-124 RTIGNNFASAAK
+124 
-136 EADSIEYSVGGVTKS
+136 
-151 LDLLN
+151 
-156 EKTGDIK
+156 
-163 STFEIFS
+163 
-170 DLKDNWDAMTN
+170 
-181 AEKQALAIT
+181 
-190 YAGQTQ
+190 
-196 FEVFAAVMNNFQ
+196 MNNFDHATQ
-208 TAIDAT
+208 ATATSID
-214 TTAFNSAGSAM
+214 SAGSAM
-225 QENEK
+225 KENEAFQESLE
-230 YMDSVEA
+230 YQT
-237 KENKLKA
+237 NNLKA
-244 EFEDFSNRVLSK
+244 TFQ
-256 ELVTGFLD
+256 
-264 AGTAMLDFANN
+264 DFANN
-275 DVGAAITRV
+275 ILDKEVITTVIKVGDAFLKLANTDIGQLITKVTLLGGLSWGLTSLVKVSKLIPIITRQFSDFGAVLSLVAEGSGSFGAAI
-284 TGLTAGITGL
+284 GAAGG
-294 IGIAG
+294 
-299 TLIGKISEMRAA
+299 AA
-311 LSAAGAG
+311 AVALPILLAISAA
-318 NTIVPILTSPK
+318 IVGI
-329 TLLIIAG
+329 
-336 VVTTIA
+336 
-342 AVVEA
+342 VEA
-347 VRALKQAYDDAHP
+347 VKVYKETHPDFETAQQDAANLAEEYQNTKDRLDEINAMDWKDRTAAIEKERQELEKLREEQEKELNVAQMREAQAANRELSGRTGTGTATRVHVMSSTKDVDTSTYTSIESAVKDLAEQEGLAADTTEELKEQLKELGYAFLTTQEETKLTADEVNALDADALK
-360 SFEQMNDDLSATQD
+360 SLGD
-374 EIKGVK
+374 ELRNT
-380 DQIEGYRQKLLE
+380 DELTANQISRYQELHDKLAPVYQQIISLE
-392 LNDVDI
+392 
-398 SERGQDWINER
+398 
-409 TELETNKQVAEAYL
+409 EAYL
-423 EVLRQ
+423 R
-428 VEAVQTGAIAGAE
+428 GDAGARQLTSSE
-441 NYVTGYTGKYIGDFE
+441 KELKLEYGYVVTAMRKFNSE
-456 GDSVGLVASGQYDLT
+456 G
-471 KQQVAALNAEYATQQ
+471 
-486 EAVMSIA
+486 
-493 LALKDYIDGWEDL
+493 
-506 EGLSPD
+506 
-512 EMTEKL
+512 
-518 TEKLN
+518 
-523 RLGVVIETNTET
+523 
-535 VEESFITMSD
+535 
-545 LTDKASDGFDK
+545 
-556 LTKSEQE
+556 
-563 QANRYLTDYQSLVS
+563 
-577 GWMNN
+577 
-582 QNVLTNAQKEQLQ
+582 QK
-595 TYIDLQVAA
+595 
-604 NGYAESS
+604 
-611 NNVVDR
+611 VVDT
-617 IAQVANSM
+617 VKDLND
-625 GITAAEAA
+625 AAE
-633 QLLITTGELDSANKM
+633 
-648 ATQNLV
+648 
-654 LLSNGLYAAKDKCI
+654 
-668 QLEDGTWQLKEAV
+668 
-681 DDLGNAAKDTGET
+681 DTGET
-694 MGKTLTDSLFD
+694 MGKVLTDSLFD

-720 NSALRDLAVA
+720 NSALKDLAVA

-763 LTQMLAMANI
+763 LAQMLAMANI

-798 NPAEYN
+798 NPEEYN
-804 RWLTNYV
+804 RWLTNYI

-838 GVSSS
+838 GVST

-937 ALESQ
+937 ALKAQ
-942 QDALDARA
+942 QDALDVRA

-967 IENLEAEKDAIQET
+967 IENLEKEKDAIQET

-1051 DREQQIEKEK
+1051 DREQQIEKDK

-1130 NVSRFAKDYA
+1130 NVNRFAKDYA
-1140 NIMTEQKQV
+1140 SIVTEQKQV

-1208 NISDTKNQ
+1208 NISNTSGT
-1216 QYTDL
+1216 QYGDL
-1221 PRVMGTDGSGK
+1221 PRVLGTDGHGN
-1232 APRTAKIGD
+1232 ADPNAKIGD
-1241 LIVTGG
+1241 YIVTGG
-1247 GIYKIT
+1247 GVFHIV
-1253 GGYYPEWQS
+1253 GGYPGQWQS
-1262 VNVSPGEYFHG
+1262 ERITDKKFASLAE
-1273 DIAKARAWLDAHGIT
+1273 AKNWLSGRG
-1288 YQYARGTTSAHNG
+1288 YQFQYARGTTSAHNG

-1313 VAKSGDGILPAA
+1313 VTKSGDGILPAA

-1360 FPNIRSGS
+1360 FPNIKSGS

>member
-1 MVASASEFRKNSFN
+1 MVDAAGEFRKNGFN
-15 DQDSATLA
+15 DQDAATLA
-23 KVAALYQNV
+23 RTAAMFQNV
-32 ADGAVSASDS
+32 SDEAISAGDS
-42 ASFIISQMK
+42 ASFIISQMI

-57 ENSIDIINAVNAVS
+57 ENAQSIIDKVNEVANRFS
-71 NNFAVSSTDISSALT
+71 VSSGDLSKALGIVAS
-86 KTSSAMSVLGNDFQS
+86 TSSAMGNSIDQTLGV
-101 TIGLVTA
+101 VTA
-108 GAEIMTGQ
+108 ITEQTRNASKSARAANTIFSRLAQVVDENSDVGQKLTGIYNSLGIALYDSSGQ
-116 AGKVARGL
+116 MRSTYDILADLASQWGSLDKNTQQYIAITSAGTNQL
-124 RTIGNNFASAAK
+124 NNF
-136 EADSIEYSVGGVTKS
+136 
-151 LDLLN
+151 L
-156 EKTGDIK
+156 
-163 STFEIFS
+163 
-170 DLKDNWDAMTN
+170 
-181 AEKQALAIT
+181 AL
-190 YAGQTQ
+190 
-196 FEVFAAVMNNFQ
+196 MNNFGHAAQ
-208 TAIDAT
+208 ATATSID
-214 TTAFNSAGSAM
+214 SAGSAM
-225 QENEK
+225 KENEAFQESLE
-230 YMDSVEA
+230 YQT
-237 KENKLKA
+237 NNLKA
-244 EFEDFSNRVLSK
+244 TFQ
-256 ELVTGFLD
+256 
-264 AGTAMLDFANN
+264 DFANN
-275 DVGAAITRV
+275 ILDKEVITTVIKAGDAFLKLANTDIGQLITKVTLLGGLSWGATSLLHVTKLIPAVVGQFKNLGAVISAVSSGTSTFGAAIGAAGGAASVALPILLAISAAIVGIVEAIKVYKETHPDFETAQQDAANLAEEYQNTKDRLDEINAMDWKDRTAAIEKERQELEKLREEQEKELNVAQMREAQAANRELSGRTGTGMATRV
-284 TGLTAGITGL
+284 HVMSSTKDVDTSTYTSIEAAVKDLAEKEGLAAGTTEELKEQLKELGYAFLTMREETKLTAD
-294 IGIAG
+294 
-299 TLIGKISEMRAA
+299 EVNA
-311 LSAAGAG
+311 LDAD
-318 NTIVPILTSPK
+318 
-329 TLLIIAG
+329 
-336 VVTTIA
+336 
-342 AVVEA
+342 
-347 VRALKQAYDDAHP
+347 ALKSLGDELRNTDELTANQISRYQELHDKLAPVYQ
-360 SFEQMNDDLSATQD
+360 QMIS
-374 EIKGVK
+374 
-380 DQIEGYRQKLLE
+380 LE
-392 LNDVDI
+392 
-398 SERGQDWINER
+398 
-409 TELETNKQVAEAYL
+409 EAYL
-423 EVLRQ
+423 R
-428 VEAVQTGAIAGAE
+428 GDAGARQLTSSE
-441 NYVTGYTGKYIGDFE
+441 KELKLEYGYVVTAMRKFNSE
-456 GDSVGLVASGQYDLT
+456 G
-471 KQQVAALNAEYATQQ
+471 
-486 EAVMSIA
+486 
-493 LALKDYIDGWEDL
+493 
-506 EGLSPD
+506 
-512 EMTEKL
+512 
-518 TEKLN
+518 
-523 RLGVVIETNTET
+523 
-535 VEESFITMSD
+535 
-545 LTDKASDGFDK
+545 
-556 LTKSEQE
+556 
-563 QANRYLTDYQSLVS
+563 
-577 GWMNN
+577 
-582 QNVLTNAQKEQLQ
+582 QK
-595 TYIDLQVAA
+595 
-604 NGYAESS
+604 
-611 NNVVDR
+611 VVDTF
-617 IAQVANSM
+617 QDLND
-625 GITAAEAA
+625 TAE
-633 QLLITTGELDSANKM
+633 
-648 ATQNLV
+648 
-654 LLSNGLYAAKDKCI
+654 
-668 QLEDGTWQLKEAV
+668 
-681 DDLGNAAKDTGET
+681 DTGET
-694 MGKTLTDSLFD
+694 MGKVLTDSLFD
-705 VNGNLTETAKTALTT
+705 VNSNLTETAKTVLTT
-720 NSALRDLAVA
+720 NTALKDLAIA
-730 ELEAQQQAATANYQ
+730 ELEAQQQAATANYN
-744 NLISQI
+744 NLIEQI

-763 LTQMLAMANI
+763 LAQMLAMANI

-804 RWLTNYV
+804 RWLTNYI

-823 EELSKKMGQIQSIGG
+823 EELSKKMGQIQSVGG

-843 GGGGGS
+843 GGGGS

-857 KAAEEAAAAAK
+857 KAAKEAAAAAK

-893 DSAKAEVDDY
+893 DSAKAEVDNY
-903 QNQLTAISKAQ
+903 KNQLTAISKAQ

-1130 NVSRFAKDYA
+1130 NVNRFAKDYA
-1140 NIMTEQKQV
+1140 NIMTEQQSV
-1149 QSQLTALQEEQ
+1149 QSQLTALQKQQTEYQEAAAKEQ
-1160 ARLQEIASARQEE
+1160 ERISAE
-1173 VAARMQ
+1173 MQ
-1179 EQYDRINALMEQAQ
+1179 KEYDRIDALMKQAQ

-1208 NISDTKNQ
+1208 NISDTNSK
-1216 QYTDL
+1216 QYGDL
-1221 PRVMGTDGSGK
+1221 PRVLKSVNGQ
-1232 APRTAKIGD
+1232 APSDAKIGD
-1241 LIVTGG
+1241 YIVTGG
-1247 GIYKIT
+1247 GIFQIIGGYPGAWQSNKIT
-1253 GGYYPEWQS
+1253 ATKFADVGSAKNWLSSQGYQ
-1262 VNVSPGEYFHG
+1262 F
-1273 DIAKARAWLDAHGIT
+1273 
-1288 YQYARGTTSAHNG
+1288 QYARGTTSAHSG

-1313 VAKSGDGILPAA
+1313 VTKSGDGILPAA

>member
-1 MVASASEFRKNSFN
+1 MEFRKNGFN
-15 DQDSATLA
+15 DQDAATLA
-23 KVAALYQNV
+23 RTAAMFQNV
-32 ADGAVSASDS
+32 SDEAISAGDS
-42 ASFIISQMK
+42 ASFIISQMI

-57 ENSIDIINAVNAVS
+57 ENAQSIIDKVNEVANRFSVSSGDLSKALGIVASTSAAMGNSIDQTLGVVTAITEQTRNASKSARAANTIFSRLAQVVDENSDVGQKLTGIYNSLGIALYDSSGQMRSTYDILADLVS
-71 NNFAVSSTDISSALT
+71 QWGSLDKNTQQYIAITSAGTNQLNNFLAL
-86 KTSSAMSVLGNDFQS
+86 
-101 TIGLVTA
+101 
-108 GAEIMTGQ
+108 
-116 AGKVARGL
+116 
-124 RTIGNNFASAAK
+124 
-136 EADSIEYSVGGVTKS
+136 
-151 LDLLN
+151 
-156 EKTGDIK
+156 
-163 STFEIFS
+163 
-170 DLKDNWDAMTN
+170 
-181 AEKQALAIT
+181 
-190 YAGQTQ
+190 
-196 FEVFAAVMNNFQ
+196 MNNFDHATQ
-208 TAIDAT
+208 ATATSID
-214 TTAFNSAGSAM
+214 SAGSAM
-225 QENEK
+225 KENEAFQESLE
-230 YMDSVEA
+230 YQT
-237 KENKLKA
+237 NNLKA
-244 EFEDFSNRVLSK
+244 TFQ
-256 ELVTGFLD
+256 
-264 AGTAMLDFANN
+264 DFANN
-275 DVGAAITRV
+275 ILDKEVITTVIKVGDAFLKLANTDIGQLITKVTLLGGLSWGLTSLVKVSKLIPIITRQFSDFGAVLSLVAEGSGSFGAAI
-284 TGLTAGITGL
+284 GAAGG
-294 IGIAG
+294 
-299 TLIGKISEMRAA
+299 AA
-311 LSAAGAG
+311 SVALPILLAISAA
-318 NTIVPILTSPK
+318 IVGI
-329 TLLIIAG
+329 
-336 VVTTIA
+336 
-342 AVVEA
+342 VEA
-347 VRALKQAYDDAHP
+347 VKVYKETHPDFETAQQDAANLAEEYQNTKDRLDEINAMDWKDRTAAIEKERQELEKLREEQEKELNVAQMREAQAANRELSGRTGTGTATRVHVMSSTKDVDTSTYTSIEAAVKDLAEQEGLAAGTTDELKEQLKELGYAFLTMREETNLTADEVNALDADALK
-360 SFEQMNDDLSATQD
+360 SLGD
-374 EIKGVK
+374 ELRNT
-380 DQIEGYRQKLLE
+380 DELTANQISRYQELHDKLAPVYQQIISLE
-392 LNDVDI
+392 
-398 SERGQDWINER
+398 
-409 TELETNKQVAEAYL
+409 EAYL
-423 EVLRQ
+423 R
-428 VEAVQTGAIAGAE
+428 GDAGARQLTSSE
-441 NYVTGYTGKYIGDFE
+441 KELKLEYGYVVNAMRKFNSE
-456 GDSVGLVASGQYDLT
+456 GQKVVDTV
-471 KQQVAALNAEYATQQ
+471 
-486 EAVMSIA
+486 
-493 LALKDYIDGWEDL
+493 EDL
-506 EGLSPD
+506 ND
-512 EMTEKL
+512 
-518 TEKLN
+518 
-523 RLGVVIETNTET
+523 
-535 VEESFITMSD
+535 
-545 LTDKASDGFDK
+545 
-556 LTKSEQE
+556 
-563 QANRYLTDYQSLVS
+563 
-577 GWMNN
+577 
-582 QNVLTNAQKEQLQ
+582 
-595 TYIDLQVAA
+595 
-604 NGYAESS
+604 
-611 NNVVDR
+611 
-617 IAQVANSM
+617 
-625 GITAAEAA
+625 AAE
-633 QLLITTGELDSANKM
+633 
-648 ATQNLV
+648 
-654 LLSNGLYAAKDKCI
+654 
-668 QLEDGTWQLKEAV
+668 
-681 DDLGNAAKDTGET
+681 DTGET
-694 MGKTLTDSLFD
+694 MGKVLTDSLFD

-720 NSALRDLAVA
+720 NSALRDLAIA

-763 LTQMLAMANI
+763 LAQTLAMANI

-804 RWLTNYV
+804 RWLTNYI

-823 EELSKKMGQIQSIGG
+823 EELSKKMGQIQSVGG

-843 GGGGGS
+843 GGGGS

-903 QNQLTAISKAQ
+903 KNQLTAISKAQ

-942 QDALDARA
+942 KDALDVRA

-967 IENLEAEKDAIQET
+967 IENLEAEKDVIQET

-1051 DREQQIEKEK
+1051 DREQQIEKDK

-1140 NIMTEQKQV
+1140 NIVTEQKQV

-1208 NISDTKNQ
+1208 NISDTSGK
-1216 QYTDL
+1216 QYGDL
-1221 PRVMGTDGSGK
+1221 PRVLKSVNGQ
-1232 APRTAKIGD
+1232 APSDAKIGD
-1241 LIVTGG
+1241 YIVTGG
-1247 GIYKIT
+1247 GIFQIIGGYPGVWQSNKIT
-1253 GGYYPEWQS
+1253 ATKFADVGSAKNWLSSQGYQ
-1262 VNVSPGEYFHG
+1262 F
-1273 DIAKARAWLDAHGIT
+1273 
-1288 YQYARGTTSAHNG
+1288 QYARGTTSAHNG
-1301 ISLVGEQGPELR
+1301 ISLVGEQGPELK
-1313 VAKSGDGILPAA
+1313 VTKSGDGILPAA

-1336 DPDKVLGGVMH
+1336 DPDRVLGGVMH

-1360 FPNIRSGS
+1360 FPNIKSGS

>member
-1 MVASASEFRKNSFN
+1 MVDAAGEFRKNGFN
-15 DQDSATLA
+15 DQDAATLA
-23 KVAALYQNV
+23 RTAAMFQNV
-32 ADGAVSASDS
+32 SDEAISAGDS
-42 ASFIISQMK
+42 ASFIISQMI

-57 ENSIDIINAVNAVS
+57 ENAQSIIDKVNEVANRFSVSSGDLSKALGIVASTSAAMGNSIDQTLGVVTAITEQTRNASKSARAANTIFSRLAQVVDENSETGQKLTEIYNSLGIALYDS
-71 NNFAVSSTDISSALT
+71 SGQMRSTYDILADLASQWGSLDKNTQQYIAITSAGTNQLNNFLAL
-86 KTSSAMSVLGNDFQS
+86 
-101 TIGLVTA
+101 
-108 GAEIMTGQ
+108 
-116 AGKVARGL
+116 
-124 RTIGNNFASAAK
+124 
-136 EADSIEYSVGGVTKS
+136 
-151 LDLLN
+151 
-156 EKTGDIK
+156 
-163 STFEIFS
+163 
-170 DLKDNWDAMTN
+170 
-181 AEKQALAIT
+181 
-190 YAGQTQ
+190 
-196 FEVFAAVMNNFQ
+196 MNNFDHATQ
-208 TAIDAT
+208 ATATSID
-214 TTAFNSAGSAM
+214 SAGSAM
-225 QENEK
+225 KENEAFQESLE
-230 YMDSVEA
+230 YQT
-237 KENKLKA
+237 NNLKA
-244 EFEDFSNRVLSK
+244 TFQ
-256 ELVTGFLD
+256 
-264 AGTAMLDFANN
+264 DFANN
-275 DVGAAITRV
+275 ILDKEVITTVIKVGDAFLKLANTDIGQLITKVTLLGGLSWGLTSLVKVSKLIPIITRQFSDFGAVLSLVAEGSGSFGAAI
-284 TGLTAGITGL
+284 GAAGG
-294 IGIAG
+294 
-299 TLIGKISEMRAA
+299 AA
-311 LSAAGAG
+311 AVALPILLAISAA
-318 NTIVPILTSPK
+318 IVGI
-329 TLLIIAG
+329 
-336 VVTTIA
+336 
-342 AVVEA
+342 VEA
-347 VRALKQAYDDAHP
+347 VKVYKETHPDFETAQQDAANLAEEYQNTKDRLDEINAMDWKDRTAAIEKERQELEKLREEQEKELNVAQMREAQSANRELSGRTGIGTATRVHVMSSTKDVDTSTYTSIEAAVKDLAEQEGLAADTTEELKEQLKELGYAFLTTQEETKLTADEVNALDADALK
-360 SFEQMNDDLSATQD
+360 SLGD
-374 EIKGVK
+374 ELRNT
-380 DQIEGYRQKLLE
+380 DELTANQISRYQELHDKLAPVYQQIISLE
-392 LNDVDI
+392 
-398 SERGQDWINER
+398 
-409 TELETNKQVAEAYL
+409 EAYL
-423 EVLRQ
+423 R
-428 VEAVQTGAIAGAE
+428 GDAGARQLTSSE
-441 NYVTGYTGKYIGDFE
+441 KELKLEYGYVVTAMRKFNSE
-456 GDSVGLVASGQYDLT
+456 G
-471 KQQVAALNAEYATQQ
+471 
-486 EAVMSIA
+486 
-493 LALKDYIDGWEDL
+493 
-506 EGLSPD
+506 
-512 EMTEKL
+512 
-518 TEKLN
+518 
-523 RLGVVIETNTET
+523 
-535 VEESFITMSD
+535 
-545 LTDKASDGFDK
+545 
-556 LTKSEQE
+556 
-563 QANRYLTDYQSLVS
+563 
-577 GWMNN
+577 
-582 QNVLTNAQKEQLQ
+582 QK
-595 TYIDLQVAA
+595 
-604 NGYAESS
+604 
-611 NNVVDR
+611 VVDT
-617 IAQVANSM
+617 VKDLND
-625 GITAAEAA
+625 AAE
-633 QLLITTGELDSANKM
+633 
-648 ATQNLV
+648 
-654 LLSNGLYAAKDKCI
+654 
-668 QLEDGTWQLKEAV
+668 
-681 DDLGNAAKDTGET
+681 DTGET
-694 MGKTLTDSLFD
+694 MGKVLTDSLFD

-720 NSALRDLAVA
+720 NSALKDLAVA
-730 ELEAQQQAATANYQ
+730 ELEAQQQAVTANYQ

-763 LTQMLAMANI
+763 LAQMLAMANI

-804 RWLTNYV
+804 RWLTNYI

-823 EELSKKMGQIQSIGG
+823 EELSKKMGQIQSVGG
-838 GVSSS
+838 GVST

-880 ELEQQEKAIQAKV
+880 ELEQQEAAIKKQA
-893 DSAKAEVDDY
+893 DDANAEVDDY
-903 QNQLTAISKAQ
+903 KNQLTAISKAQ
-914 KEQTEAIKKEL
+914 KEQTDAIKKEL

-937 ALESQ
+937 ALEAQ
-942 QDALDARA
+942 KDALDVRA

-1070 ELQYSKD
+1070 ELQHSKD

-1140 NIMTEQKQV
+1140 NIVTEQKQV

-1208 NISDTKNQ
+1208 NISDTNSK

-1221 PRVMGTDGSGK
+1221 PRVLKSVNGQ
-1232 APRTAKIGD
+1232 APSDAKVGD
-1241 LIVTGG
+1241 YIVTGG
-1247 GIYKIT
+1247 GIFQIIGGYPGAWQSNKIT
-1253 GGYYPEWQS
+1253 ATKFADVGSAKNWLSSQGYQ
-1262 VNVSPGEYFHG
+1262 F
-1273 DIAKARAWLDAHGIT
+1273 
-1288 YQYARGTTSAHNG
+1288 QYARGTTSAHSG

-1313 VAKSGDGILPAA
+1313 VTKSGDGILPAA

>member
-1 MVASASEFRKNSFN
+1 MVDAAGEFRKNGFN
-15 DQDSATLA
+15 DQDAATLA
-23 KVAALYQNV
+23 RTAAMFQNV
-32 ADGAVSASDS
+32 SDEAISAGDS
-42 ASFIISQMK
+42 ASFIISQMI

-57 ENSIDIINAVNAVS
+57 ENAQSIIDKVNEVANRFSVSSGDLSKALGIVASTSAVMGNSIDQTLGVVTAITEQTRNASKSARAANTIFSRLAQVVDENSDVGQKLTGIYNSLGIALYDS
-71 NNFAVSSTDISSALT
+71 SGQMRSTYDILADLASQWGSLDKNTQQYIAITSAGTNQLNNFLAL
-86 KTSSAMSVLGNDFQS
+86 
-101 TIGLVTA
+101 
-108 GAEIMTGQ
+108 
-116 AGKVARGL
+116 
-124 RTIGNNFASAAK
+124 
-136 EADSIEYSVGGVTKS
+136 
-151 LDLLN
+151 
-156 EKTGDIK
+156 
-163 STFEIFS
+163 
-170 DLKDNWDAMTN
+170 
-181 AEKQALAIT
+181 
-190 YAGQTQ
+190 
-196 FEVFAAVMNNFQ
+196 MNNFDHATQ
-208 TAIDAT
+208 ATATSID
-214 TTAFNSAGSAM
+214 SAGSAM
-225 QENEK
+225 KENEAFQESLE
-230 YMDSVEA
+230 YQT
-237 KENKLKA
+237 NNLKA
-244 EFEDFSNRVLSK
+244 TFQ
-256 ELVTGFLD
+256 
-264 AGTAMLDFANN
+264 DFANN
-275 DVGAAITRV
+275 ILDKEVITTVIKAGDAFLKLANTDIGQLITKVTLLGGLSWGATSLLHVTKLIPAVVGQFKNLGEAIALAAGGAGTFGEAIVAVGGAASVALPILLAVSAAIVTLVELFKVYKETHPDFETAQQDAANLAEEYQNTKDRLDEINAMDWKDRTAAIEKERQELEKLREEQEKELNVAQMREAQAANRELSGRTGTGTATRV
-284 TGLTAGITGL
+284 HVMSSTKDVDTSTYTSIEAAVKDLAEQEGLAAGTTDELKEQLKELGYAFLTMREETNLTAD
-294 IGIAG
+294 
-299 TLIGKISEMRAA
+299 EVNA
-311 LSAAGAG
+311 LDAD
-318 NTIVPILTSPK
+318 
-329 TLLIIAG
+329 
-336 VVTTIA
+336 
-342 AVVEA
+342 
-347 VRALKQAYDDAHP
+347 ALK
-360 SFEQMNDDLSATQD
+360 SLGD
-374 EIKGVK
+374 ELRNT
-380 DQIEGYRQKLLE
+380 DELTANQISRYQELHDKLAPVYQQIISLE
-392 LNDVDI
+392 
-398 SERGQDWINER
+398 
-409 TELETNKQVAEAYL
+409 EAYL
-423 EVLRQ
+423 R
-428 VEAVQTGAIAGAE
+428 GDAGARQLTSSE
-441 NYVTGYTGKYIGDFE
+441 KELKLEYGYVVNAMRKFNSE
-456 GDSVGLVASGQYDLT
+456 G
-471 KQQVAALNAEYATQQ
+471 
-486 EAVMSIA
+486 
-493 LALKDYIDGWEDL
+493 
-506 EGLSPD
+506 
-512 EMTEKL
+512 
-518 TEKLN
+518 
-523 RLGVVIETNTET
+523 
-535 VEESFITMSD
+535 
-545 LTDKASDGFDK
+545 
-556 LTKSEQE
+556 
-563 QANRYLTDYQSLVS
+563 
-577 GWMNN
+577 
-582 QNVLTNAQKEQLQ
+582 QK
-595 TYIDLQVAA
+595 
-604 NGYAESS
+604 
-611 NNVVDR
+611 VVDTV
-617 IAQVANSM
+617 QDLND
-625 GITAAEAA
+625 AAE
-633 QLLITTGELDSANKM
+633 
-648 ATQNLV
+648 
-654 LLSNGLYAAKDKCI
+654 
-668 QLEDGTWQLKEAV
+668 
-681 DDLGNAAKDTGET
+681 DTGET
-694 MGKTLTDSLFD
+694 MGKVLTDSLFD

-763 LTQMLAMANI
+763 LAQMLAMANI

-804 RWLTNYV
+804 RWLTNYI

-823 EELSKKMGQIQSIGG
+823 EELSKKMGQIQSVGG
-838 GVSSS
+838 GVST

-880 ELEQQEKAIQAKV
+880 ELEQQEAAIKKQA
-893 DSAKAEVDDY
+893 DDAKAEVDDY
-903 QNQLTAISKAQ
+903 KNQLTAISKAQ

-925 EAQLKVIQSQKD
+925 EAQLKVIQAQKD

-942 QDALDARA
+942 KDALDVRA

-1051 DREQQIEKEK
+1051 DREQQIEKDK

-1130 NVSRFAKDYA
+1130 NVNRFAKDYA
-1140 NIMTEQKQV
+1140 NIVTEQKQV

-1313 VAKSGDGILPAA
+1313 VTKSGDGILPAA

>member
-1 MVASASEFRKNSFN
+1 MVDAAGEFRKNGFN
-15 DQDSATLA
+15 DQDAAKLA
-23 KVAALYQNV
+23 RTAAMFQNV
-32 ADGAVSASDS
+32 SDEAISAGDS
-42 ASFIISQMK
+42 ASFIISQMI

-57 ENSIDIINAVNAVS
+57 ENAQSIIDKVNEVANRFS
-71 NNFAVSSTDISSALT
+71 VSSGDLSKALGIVAS
-86 KTSSAMSVLGNDFQS
+86 TSSAMGNSIDQTLGV
-101 TIGLVTA
+101 VTA
-108 GAEIMTGQ
+108 ITEQTRNASKSARAANTIFSRLAQVVDENSDVGQKLTGIYNSLGIALYDSSGQ
-116 AGKVARGL
+116 MRSTYDILADLASQWGSLDKNTQQYIAITSAGTNQL
-124 RTIGNNFASAAK
+124 NNF
-136 EADSIEYSVGGVTKS
+136 
-151 LDLLN
+151 L
-156 EKTGDIK
+156 
-163 STFEIFS
+163 
-170 DLKDNWDAMTN
+170 
-181 AEKQALAIT
+181 AL
-190 YAGQTQ
+190 
-196 FEVFAAVMNNFQ
+196 MNNFGHATQ
-208 TAIDAT
+208 ATATSID
-214 TTAFNSAGSAM
+214 SAGSAM
-225 QENEK
+225 KENEAFQESLE
-230 YMDSVEA
+230 YQT
-237 KENKLKA
+237 NNLKA
-244 EFEDFSNRVLSK
+244 TFQ
-256 ELVTGFLD
+256 
-264 AGTAMLDFANN
+264 DFANN
-275 DVGAAITRV
+275 ILDKEVITTVIKAGDAFLKLANTDIGQLITKVTLLGGLSWGATSLLHVTKLIPAVVGQFKSLGAVISAVSSGTSSFGAAI
-284 TGLTAGITGL
+284 GAAGG
-294 IGIAG
+294 
-299 TLIGKISEMRAA
+299 AA
-311 LSAAGAG
+311 SVALPILLAISAA
-318 NTIVPILTSPK
+318 IVGI
-329 TLLIIAG
+329 
-336 VVTTIA
+336 
-342 AVVEA
+342 VEA
-347 VRALKQAYDDAHP
+347 VKVYKETHPDFETAQQDATNLAEEYQNTKDRLAEINAMDWKDRTAAIEKERQELEKLREEQEKELNVAQMREAQAANRELSGRTGTGTATRVHVMSSTKDVDTSTYTSMEAAVKDLAEKEGLAAGTTEELKEQLKELGYAFLTTREETKLTADEVNALDADALK
-360 SFEQMNDDLSATQD
+360 SLGD
-374 EIKGVK
+374 ELRNT
-380 DQIEGYRQKLLE
+380 DELTANQISRYQELHDKLAPVYQQIISLE
-392 LNDVDI
+392 
-398 SERGQDWINER
+398 
-409 TELETNKQVAEAYL
+409 EAYL
-423 EVLRQ
+423 R
-428 VEAVQTGAIAGAE
+428 GDAGARQLTSSE
-441 NYVTGYTGKYIGDFE
+441 KELKLEYGYVVTAMRKFNSE
-456 GDSVGLVASGQYDLT
+456 G
-471 KQQVAALNAEYATQQ
+471 
-486 EAVMSIA
+486 
-493 LALKDYIDGWEDL
+493 
-506 EGLSPD
+506 
-512 EMTEKL
+512 
-518 TEKLN
+518 
-523 RLGVVIETNTET
+523 
-535 VEESFITMSD
+535 
-545 LTDKASDGFDK
+545 
-556 LTKSEQE
+556 
-563 QANRYLTDYQSLVS
+563 
-577 GWMNN
+577 
-582 QNVLTNAQKEQLQ
+582 QK
-595 TYIDLQVAA
+595 
-604 NGYAESS
+604 
-611 NNVVDR
+611 VVDTV
-617 IAQVANSM
+617 QDLND
-625 GITAAEAA
+625 AAE
-633 QLLITTGELDSANKM
+633 
-648 ATQNLV
+648 
-654 LLSNGLYAAKDKCI
+654 
-668 QLEDGTWQLKEAV
+668 
-681 DDLGNAAKDTGET
+681 DTGET
-694 MGKTLTDSLFD
+694 MGKVLTNSLFD

-763 LTQMLAMANI
+763 LAQMLAMANI

-804 RWLTNYV
+804 RWLTNYI

-823 EELSKKMGQIQSIGG
+823 EELSKKMGQIQSVGG
-838 GVSSS
+838 GVST

-880 ELEQQEKAIQAKV
+880 ELEQQEAAIKKQA
-893 DSAKAEVDDY
+893 DDAKAEVDDY

-925 EAQLKVIQSQKD
+925 EAQLKIIQSQKD

-1043 AQADLDKF
+1043 AQSDLDKF

-1140 NIMTEQKQV
+1140 NIVTEQKQV

-1208 NISDTKNQ
+1208 NISDTSGK
-1216 QYTDL
+1216 QYGDL
-1221 PRVMGTDGSGK
+1221 PRVLKSVNGQ
-1232 APRTAKIGD
+1232 APSDAKVGD
-1241 LIVTGG
+1241 YIVTGG
-1247 GIYKIT
+1247 GIFQIIGGYPGAWQSNKIT
-1253 GGYYPEWQS
+1253 ATKFADVGSAKNWLSSQGYQ
-1262 VNVSPGEYFHG
+1262 F
-1273 DIAKARAWLDAHGIT
+1273 
-1288 YQYARGTTSAHNG
+1288 QYARGTTSAHNG

-1313 VAKSGDGILPAA
+1313 VTKSGDGILPAA

-1360 FPNIRSGS
+1360 FPNIRSGN

>member
-170 DLKDNWDAMTN
+170 DLKDDWDSMTN

-299 TLIGKISEMRAA
+299 TLIGKISEMRAS

-318 NTIVPILTSPK
+318 NTIVSILTSPK

-336 VVTTIA
+336 VVAAIA
-342 AVVEA
+342 AVVEV

-374 EIKGVK
+374 EINGVK

-423 EVLRQ
+423 EILRQ
-428 VEAVQTGAIAGAE
+428 IEAAQTGAIAGAE

-545 LTDKASDGFDK
+545 LADKASDGFDK

-595 TYIDLQVAA
+595 IYIDLQVAA

-681 DDLGNAAKDTGET
+681 DDLGSAAEDTGET
-694 MGKTLTDSLFD
+694 MCKVLTDSLFD

-763 LTQMLAMANI
+763 LAQMLAMANI

-786 TFAYKFKKSADA
+786 TFAHKFKKSADA

-804 RWLTNYV
+804 RWLTNYI

-823 EELSKKMGQIQSIGG
+823 EELSKKMGQIQSVGG

-843 GGGGGS
+843 GGGGS

-880 ELEQQEKAIQAKV
+880 ELEQQEAAIKKQA
-893 DSAKAEVDDY
+893 DDAKAEVDDY
-903 QNQLTAISKAQ
+903 KNQLTAISKAQ

-942 QDALDARA
+942 KDALDIRA

-1051 DREQQIEKEK
+1051 DREQQIEKDK

-1140 NIMTEQKQV
+1140 NIVTEQKQV

-1208 NISDTKNQ
+1208 NISDTSGK
-1216 QYTDL
+1216 QYGDL
-1221 PRVMGTDGSGK
+1221 PRVLKSVNGQAPSDAKMGDY
-1232 APRTAKIGD
+1232 
-1241 LIVTGG
+1241 IVTGG
-1247 GIYKIT
+1247 GIFQIIGGYPGAWQSNKIT
-1253 GGYYPEWQS
+1253 ATKFADVGSAKNWLSSQGYQ
-1262 VNVSPGEYFHG
+1262 F
-1273 DIAKARAWLDAHGIT
+1273 
-1288 YQYARGTTSAHNG
+1288 QYARGTTSAHNG

-1313 VAKSGDGILPAA
+1313 VTKSGDGILPAA

>member
-1 MVASASEFRKNSFN
+1 MVDAAGEFRKNGFN
-15 DQDSATLA
+15 DQDAATLA
-23 KVAALYQNV
+23 RTAAMFQNV
-32 ADGAVSASDS
+32 SDEAISAGDS
-42 ASFIISQMK
+42 ASFIISQMI

-57 ENSIDIINAVNAVS
+57 ENAQSIVDKVNEVANRFSVSSGDLSKALGIVASTSAAMGNSIDQTLGVVTAITEQTRNASKSARAANTIFSRLAQVVDENSDVGQKLTEIYNSLGIALYDS
-71 NNFAVSSTDISSALT
+71 SGQMRSTYDILADLASQWGSLDKNTQQYIAITSAGTNQLNNFLAL
-86 KTSSAMSVLGNDFQS
+86 
-101 TIGLVTA
+101 
-108 GAEIMTGQ
+108 
-116 AGKVARGL
+116 
-124 RTIGNNFASAAK
+124 
-136 EADSIEYSVGGVTKS
+136 
-151 LDLLN
+151 
-156 EKTGDIK
+156 
-163 STFEIFS
+163 
-170 DLKDNWDAMTN
+170 
-181 AEKQALAIT
+181 
-190 YAGQTQ
+190 
-196 FEVFAAVMNNFQ
+196 MNNFDHATQ
-208 TAIDAT
+208 ATATSID
-214 TTAFNSAGSAM
+214 SAGSAM
-225 QENEK
+225 KENEAFQESLE
-230 YMDSVEA
+230 YQT
-237 KENKLKA
+237 NNLKA
-244 EFEDFSNRVLSK
+244 TFQ
-256 ELVTGFLD
+256 
-264 AGTAMLDFANN
+264 DFANN
-275 DVGAAITRV
+275 ILDKEVITTVIKVGDAFLKLANTDIGQLITKVTLLGGLSWGLTSLVKVSKLIPIITRQFSDFGAVLSLVAEGSGSFGAAI
-284 TGLTAGITGL
+284 GAAGG
-294 IGIAG
+294 
-299 TLIGKISEMRAA
+299 AA
-311 LSAAGAG
+311 SVALPILLAISAA
-318 NTIVPILTSPK
+318 IVGI
-329 TLLIIAG
+329 
-336 VVTTIA
+336 
-342 AVVEA
+342 VEA
-347 VRALKQAYDDAHP
+347 VKVYKETHPDFETAQQDAANLAEEYKNTKDRLDEINAMDWKDRTAAIEKERQELEKLREEQEKELNVAQMREAQAANRELSGRTGTGTATRVHVMSSTKDVDTSTYTSIESAVKDLAEQEGLAAGTTDELKEQLKELGYAFLTTREETKLTADEVNALDADALK
-360 SFEQMNDDLSATQD
+360 SLGD
-374 EIKGVK
+374 ELRNT
-380 DQIEGYRQKLLE
+380 DELTANQISRYQELHDKLAPVYQQIISLE
-392 LNDVDI
+392 
-398 SERGQDWINER
+398 
-409 TELETNKQVAEAYL
+409 EAYL
-423 EVLRQ
+423 R
-428 VEAVQTGAIAGAE
+428 GDAGARQLTSSE
-441 NYVTGYTGKYIGDFE
+441 KELKLEYGYVVTAMRKFNSE
-456 GDSVGLVASGQYDLT
+456 G
-471 KQQVAALNAEYATQQ
+471 
-486 EAVMSIA
+486 
-493 LALKDYIDGWEDL
+493 
-506 EGLSPD
+506 
-512 EMTEKL
+512 
-518 TEKLN
+518 
-523 RLGVVIETNTET
+523 
-535 VEESFITMSD
+535 
-545 LTDKASDGFDK
+545 
-556 LTKSEQE
+556 
-563 QANRYLTDYQSLVS
+563 
-577 GWMNN
+577 
-582 QNVLTNAQKEQLQ
+582 QK
-595 TYIDLQVAA
+595 
-604 NGYAESS
+604 
-611 NNVVDR
+611 VVDTV
-617 IAQVANSM
+617 QDLND
-625 GITAAEAA
+625 AAE
-633 QLLITTGELDSANKM
+633 
-648 ATQNLV
+648 
-654 LLSNGLYAAKDKCI
+654 
-668 QLEDGTWQLKEAV
+668 
-681 DDLGNAAKDTGET
+681 DTGET
-694 MGKTLTDSLFD
+694 MGKVLTDSLFD

-763 LTQMLAMANI
+763 LAQMLAMANI

-804 RWLTNYV
+804 RWLTNYI

-838 GVSSS
+838 GVSTG

-880 ELEQQEKAIQAKV
+880 ELEQQEKAIQSKV

-942 QDALDARA
+942 KDALDVRA

-1031 FTYEQDIEAVSK
+1031 FSYEQDIEAVSK

-1140 NIMTEQKQV
+1140 NIVTEQKQV

-1208 NISDTKNQ
+1208 NISDTSGK

-1221 PRVMGTDGSGK
+1221 PRVLKSVNGQ
-1232 APRTAKIGD
+1232 APSDAKIGD
-1241 LIVTGG
+1241 YIVTGG
-1247 GIYKIT
+1247 GIFQIIGGYPGAWQSNKIT
-1253 GGYYPEWQS
+1253 ATKFADVGSAKNWLSSQGYQ
-1262 VNVSPGEYFHG
+1262 F
-1273 DIAKARAWLDAHGIT
+1273 
-1288 YQYARGTTSAHNG
+1288 QYARGTTSAHNG

-1313 VAKSGDGILPAA
+1313 VTKSGDGILPAA

>member
-1 MVASASEFRKNSFN
+1 MVDAAGEFRKNGFN
-15 DQDSATLA
+15 DQDAATLA
-23 KVAALYQNV
+23 RTAAMFQNV
-32 ADGAVSASDS
+32 SDEAISAGDS
-42 ASFIISQMK
+42 ASFIISQMI

-57 ENSIDIINAVNAVS
+57 ENAQSIIDKVNEVANRFSVSSGDLSKALGIVASTSAAMGNSIDQTLGVVTAITEQTRNASKSARAANTIFSRLAQVVDENSDVGQKLTEIYNSLGIALYDS
-71 NNFAVSSTDISSALT
+71 SGQMRSTYDILADLASQWGSLDKNTQQYIAITSAGTNQLNNFLAL
-86 KTSSAMSVLGNDFQS
+86 
-101 TIGLVTA
+101 
-108 GAEIMTGQ
+108 
-116 AGKVARGL
+116 
-124 RTIGNNFASAAK
+124 
-136 EADSIEYSVGGVTKS
+136 
-151 LDLLN
+151 
-156 EKTGDIK
+156 
-163 STFEIFS
+163 
-170 DLKDNWDAMTN
+170 
-181 AEKQALAIT
+181 
-190 YAGQTQ
+190 
-196 FEVFAAVMNNFQ
+196 MNNFDHATQ
-208 TAIDAT
+208 ATATSID
-214 TTAFNSAGSAM
+214 SAGSAM
-225 QENEK
+225 KENEAFQESLE
-230 YMDSVEA
+230 YQT
-237 KENKLKA
+237 NNLKA
-244 EFEDFSNRVLSK
+244 TFQ
-256 ELVTGFLD
+256 
-264 AGTAMLDFANN
+264 DFANN
-275 DVGAAITRV
+275 ILDKEVITAVIKVGDAFLKLANTDIGQLITKVTLLGGLSWGLTSLVKVSKLIPIITRQFSDFGAVLSLVAEGSGSFGAAI
-284 TGLTAGITGL
+284 GAAGG
-294 IGIAG
+294 
-299 TLIGKISEMRAA
+299 AA
-311 LSAAGAG
+311 SVALPILLAISAA
-318 NTIVPILTSPK
+318 IVGI
-329 TLLIIAG
+329 
-336 VVTTIA
+336 
-342 AVVEA
+342 VEA
-347 VRALKQAYDDAHP
+347 VKVYKETHPDFETAQQDAANLAEEYKNTKDRLDEINAMDWKDRTAAIEKERQELEKLREEQEKELNVAQMREAQAANRELSGRTGTGTATRVHVMSSTKDVDTSTYTSIESAVKDLAEQEGLAAGTTDELKEQLKELGYAFLTTREETKLTADEVNALDADALK
-360 SFEQMNDDLSATQD
+360 SLGD
-374 EIKGVK
+374 ELRNT
-380 DQIEGYRQKLLE
+380 DELTANQISRYQELHDKLAPVYQQIISLE
-392 LNDVDI
+392 
-398 SERGQDWINER
+398 
-409 TELETNKQVAEAYL
+409 EAYL
-423 EVLRQ
+423 R
-428 VEAVQTGAIAGAE
+428 GDAGARQLTSSE
-441 NYVTGYTGKYIGDFE
+441 KELKLEYGYVVTAMRKFNSE
-456 GDSVGLVASGQYDLT
+456 G
-471 KQQVAALNAEYATQQ
+471 
-486 EAVMSIA
+486 
-493 LALKDYIDGWEDL
+493 
-506 EGLSPD
+506 
-512 EMTEKL
+512 
-518 TEKLN
+518 
-523 RLGVVIETNTET
+523 
-535 VEESFITMSD
+535 
-545 LTDKASDGFDK
+545 
-556 LTKSEQE
+556 
-563 QANRYLTDYQSLVS
+563 
-577 GWMNN
+577 
-582 QNVLTNAQKEQLQ
+582 QK
-595 TYIDLQVAA
+595 
-604 NGYAESS
+604 
-611 NNVVDR
+611 VVDTV
-617 IAQVANSM
+617 QDLND
-625 GITAAEAA
+625 AAE
-633 QLLITTGELDSANKM
+633 
-648 ATQNLV
+648 
-654 LLSNGLYAAKDKCI
+654 
-668 QLEDGTWQLKEAV
+668 
-681 DDLGNAAKDTGET
+681 DTGET
-694 MGKTLTDSLFD
+694 MGKVLTDSLFD

-730 ELEAQQQAATANYQ
+730 ELEAQQQAATVNYQ

-763 LTQMLAMANI
+763 LAQMLAMANI

-798 NPAEYN
+798 NPEEYN
-804 RWLTNYV
+804 RWLTNYI

-823 EELSKKMGQIQSIGG
+823 EELSKKMGQIQSVGG
-838 GVSSS
+838 GVST

-880 ELEQQEKAIQAKV
+880 ELEQQEAAIKKQA
-893 DSAKAEVDDY
+893 DDAKAEVDDY
-903 QNQLTAISKAQ
+903 KNQLTAISKAQ

-942 QDALDARA
+942 KDALDVRA

-1031 FTYEQDIEAVSK
+1031 FTYEQDIEAISK

-1110 LAAQKY
+1110 LASQKY

-1130 NVSRFAKDYA
+1130 NVNRFAKDYA
-1140 NIMTEQKQV
+1140 NIVTEQKQV

-1208 NISDTKNQ
+1208 NISDTSGK

-1221 PRVMGTDGSGK
+1221 PRVLKSVNGQ
-1232 APRTAKIGD
+1232 APSDAKIGD
-1241 LIVTGG
+1241 YIVTGG
-1247 GIYKIT
+1247 GIFQIIGGYPGAWQSNKIT
-1253 GGYYPEWQS
+1253 ATKFADVGSAKNWLSSQGYQ
-1262 VNVSPGEYFHG
+1262 F
-1273 DIAKARAWLDAHGIT
+1273 
-1288 YQYARGTTSAHNG
+1288 QYARGTTSAHNG

-1313 VAKSGDGILPAA
+1313 VTKSGDGILPAA

>member
-1 MVASASEFRKNSFN
+1 MVDAAGEFRKNGFN
-15 DQDSATLA
+15 DQDAATLA
-23 KVAALYQNV
+23 RTAAMFQNV
-32 ADGAVSASDS
+32 SDEAISAGDS
-42 ASFIISQMK
+42 ASFIISQMI

-57 ENSIDIINAVNAVS
+57 ENAQSIIDKVNEVANRFS
-71 NNFAVSSTDISSALT
+71 VSSGDLSKALGIVAS
-86 KTSSAMSVLGNDFQS
+86 TSSAMGNSIDQTLGV
-101 TIGLVTA
+101 VTA
-108 GAEIMTGQ
+108 ITEQTRNASKSARAANTIFSRLAQVVDENSDVGKKLTGIYNSLGIALYDSSGQ
-116 AGKVARGL
+116 MRSTYDILADLASQWGSLDKNTQQYIAITSAGTNQL
-124 RTIGNNFASAAK
+124 NNF
-136 EADSIEYSVGGVTKS
+136 
-151 LDLLN
+151 L
-156 EKTGDIK
+156 
-163 STFEIFS
+163 
-170 DLKDNWDAMTN
+170 
-181 AEKQALAIT
+181 AL
-190 YAGQTQ
+190 
-196 FEVFAAVMNNFQ
+196 MNNFGHATQ
-208 TAIDAT
+208 ATATSID
-214 TTAFNSAGSAM
+214 SAGSAM
-225 QENEK
+225 KENEAFQESLE
-230 YMDSVEA
+230 YQT
-237 KENKLKA
+237 NNLKA
-244 EFEDFSNRVLSK
+244 TFQ
-256 ELVTGFLD
+256 
-264 AGTAMLDFANN
+264 DFANN
-275 DVGAAITRV
+275 ILDKEVITTVIKAGDAFLKLANTDIGQLITKVTLLGGLSWGATSLLHVTKLIPAVIGQFKSLGAVISAVSSGTSSFGAAI
-284 TGLTAGITGL
+284 GAAGG
-294 IGIAG
+294 
-299 TLIGKISEMRAA
+299 AA
-311 LSAAGAG
+311 SVALPILLAISAA
-318 NTIVPILTSPK
+318 IVGI
-329 TLLIIAG
+329 
-336 VVTTIA
+336 
-342 AVVEA
+342 VEA
-347 VRALKQAYDDAHP
+347 VKVYKETHPDFETAQQDATNLAEEYQNTKDRLAEINAMDWKDRTAAIEKERQELEKLREEQEKELNVAQMREAQAANRELSGRTGTGTATRVHVMSSTKDVDTSTYTSMEAAVKDLGEKEGLAAGTTEELKEQLKELGYAFLTTREETKLTADEVNALDAAALK
-360 SFEQMNDDLSATQD
+360 SLGD
-374 EIKGVK
+374 ELRNT
-380 DQIEGYRQKLLE
+380 DELTANQISRYQELHDKLAPVYQQIISLE
-392 LNDVDI
+392 
-398 SERGQDWINER
+398 
-409 TELETNKQVAEAYL
+409 EAYL
-423 EVLRQ
+423 R
-428 VEAVQTGAIAGAE
+428 GDAGARQLTSSE
-441 NYVTGYTGKYIGDFE
+441 KELKLEYGYVVTAMRKFNSEGQKVVDTVQDLNDAAEDTGEMMGK
-456 GDSVGLVASGQYDLT
+456 
-471 KQQVAALNAEYATQQ
+471 
-486 EAVMSIA
+486 
-493 LALKDYIDGWEDL
+493 
-506 EGLSPD
+506 
-512 EMTEKL
+512 
-518 TEKLN
+518 
-523 RLGVVIETNTET
+523 
-535 VEESFITMSD
+535 
-545 LTDKASDGFDK
+545 
-556 LTKSEQE
+556 
-563 QANRYLTDYQSLVS
+563 
-577 GWMNN
+577 
-582 QNVLTNAQKEQLQ
+582 VLTN
-595 TYIDLQVAA
+595 
-604 NGYAESS
+604 
-611 NNVVDR
+611 
-617 IAQVANSM
+617 
-625 GITAAEAA
+625 
-633 QLLITTGELDSANKM
+633 
-648 ATQNLV
+648 
-654 LLSNGLYAAKDKCI
+654 
-668 QLEDGTWQLKEAV
+668 
-681 DDLGNAAKDTGET
+681 
-694 MGKTLTDSLFD
+694 SLFD

-763 LTQMLAMANI
+763 LAQMLAMANI

-804 RWLTNYV
+804 RWLTNYI

-823 EELSKKMGQIQSIGG
+823 EELSKKMGQIQSVGG
-838 GVSSS
+838 GVST

-880 ELEQQEKAIQAKV
+880 ELEQQEAAIKKQA
-893 DSAKAEVDDY
+893 DDAKAEVDDY

-937 ALESQ
+937 ALEAQ

-967 IENLEAEKDAIQET
+967 IDNLEAEKDAIQET

-1140 NIMTEQKQV
+1140 NIVTEQKQV

-1208 NISDTKNQ
+1208 NISDTSNK

-1221 PRVMGTDGSGK
+1221 PRVLKSVNGQ
-1232 APRTAKIGD
+1232 APSDAKIGD
-1241 LIVTGG
+1241 YIVTGG
-1247 GIYKIT
+1247 GIFQIIGGYPGAWQSNKIT
-1253 GGYYPEWQS
+1253 ATKFADVGSAKNWLSSQGYQ
-1262 VNVSPGEYFHG
+1262 F
-1273 DIAKARAWLDAHGIT
+1273 
-1288 YQYARGTTSAHNG
+1288 QYARGTTSAHNG

-1313 VAKSGDGILPAA
+1313 VTKSGDGILPAA

>member
-1 MVASASEFRKNSFN
+1 MVDAAGEFRKNGFN
-15 DQDSATLA
+15 DQDAATLA
-23 KVAALYQNV
+23 RTAAMFQNV
-32 ADGAVSASDS
+32 SDEAISAGDS
-42 ASFIISQMK
+42 ASFIISQMI

-57 ENSIDIINAVNAVS
+57 ENAQSIIDKVNEVANRFSVSSGDLSKALGIVASTSAAMGNSIDQTLGVVTAITEQTRNASKSARAANTIFSRLAQVVDENSDVGQKLTGIYNSLGIALYDS
-71 NNFAVSSTDISSALT
+71 SGQMRSTYDILADLASQWGSLDKNTQQYIAITSAGTNQLNNFLAL
-86 KTSSAMSVLGNDFQS
+86 
-101 TIGLVTA
+101 
-108 GAEIMTGQ
+108 
-116 AGKVARGL
+116 
-124 RTIGNNFASAAK
+124 
-136 EADSIEYSVGGVTKS
+136 
-151 LDLLN
+151 
-156 EKTGDIK
+156 
-163 STFEIFS
+163 
-170 DLKDNWDAMTN
+170 
-181 AEKQALAIT
+181 
-190 YAGQTQ
+190 
-196 FEVFAAVMNNFQ
+196 MNNFDHATQ
-208 TAIDAT
+208 ATATSID
-214 TTAFNSAGSAM
+214 SAGSAM
-225 QENEK
+225 KENEAFQESLE
-230 YMDSVEA
+230 YQT
-237 KENKLKA
+237 NNLKA
-244 EFEDFSNRVLSK
+244 TFQ
-256 ELVTGFLD
+256 
-264 AGTAMLDFANN
+264 DFANN
-275 DVGAAITRV
+275 VLDKEVITTVIKAGDAFLKLANTDIGQLITKVTLLGGLSWGATSLLHVTKLIPAVVGQFSNLGEAIALAAGGAGTFGEAIIAVGGAASV
-284 TGLTAGITGL
+284 
-294 IGIAG
+294 
-299 TLIGKISEMRAA
+299 A
-311 LSAAGAG
+311 LPILLAISAA
-318 NTIVPILTSPK
+318 IVGI
-329 TLLIIAG
+329 
-336 VVTTIA
+336 
-342 AVVEA
+342 VEA
-347 VRALKQAYDDAHP
+347 VKVYKETHPDFETAQQDAVNLAEEYQNTKDRLAEINAMDWKDRTAAIEKERQELEKLREEQEKGLNVAQMREAQAANRELSGRTGTGTATRVHVMSSTKDVDTSTYTSIEAAVKDLAEQEGLAADTTEELKEQLKELGYAFLTTQEETKLTADEVNALDADALK
-360 SFEQMNDDLSATQD
+360 SLGD
-374 EIKGVK
+374 ELRNT
-380 DQIEGYRQKLLE
+380 DELTANQISRYQELHDKLAPVYQQIISLE
-392 LNDVDI
+392 
-398 SERGQDWINER
+398 
-409 TELETNKQVAEAYL
+409 EAYL
-423 EVLRQ
+423 R
-428 VEAVQTGAIAGAE
+428 GDAGARQLTSSE
-441 NYVTGYTGKYIGDFE
+441 KELKLEYGYVVTAMRKFNSE
-456 GDSVGLVASGQYDLT
+456 G
-471 KQQVAALNAEYATQQ
+471 
-486 EAVMSIA
+486 
-493 LALKDYIDGWEDL
+493 
-506 EGLSPD
+506 
-512 EMTEKL
+512 
-518 TEKLN
+518 
-523 RLGVVIETNTET
+523 
-535 VEESFITMSD
+535 
-545 LTDKASDGFDK
+545 
-556 LTKSEQE
+556 
-563 QANRYLTDYQSLVS
+563 
-577 GWMNN
+577 
-582 QNVLTNAQKEQLQ
+582 QK
-595 TYIDLQVAA
+595 
-604 NGYAESS
+604 
-611 NNVVDR
+611 VVDT
-617 IAQVANSM
+617 VKDLND
-625 GITAAEAA
+625 AAE
-633 QLLITTGELDSANKM
+633 
-648 ATQNLV
+648 
-654 LLSNGLYAAKDKCI
+654 
-668 QLEDGTWQLKEAV
+668 
-681 DDLGNAAKDTGET
+681 DTGET
-694 MGKTLTDSLFD
+694 MGKVLTDSLFD

-744 NLISQI
+744 NLINQI

-763 LTQMLAMANI
+763 LAQMLAMANI

-804 RWLTNYV
+804 RWLTNYI

-823 EELSKKMGQIQSIGG
+823 EELSKKMGQIQSVGG
-838 GVSSS
+838 GVST

-880 ELEQQEKAIQAKV
+880 ELEQQEAAIKKQA
-893 DSAKAEVDDY
+893 DDAKAEVDDY
-903 QNQLTAISKAQ
+903 KNQLTAISKAQ

-942 QDALDARA
+942 KDALDVRA

-967 IENLEAEKDAIQET
+967 IESLEKEKDAIQET

-1140 NIMTEQKQV
+1140 NIVTEQKQV

-1208 NISDTKNQ
+1208 NISNTSGT
-1216 QYTDL
+1216 QYGDL
-1221 PRVMGTDGSGK
+1221 PRVLGTDGHGNADSN
-1232 APRTAKIGD
+1232 AKIGD
-1241 LIVTGG
+1241 YIVTGG
-1247 GIYKIT
+1247 GIFHIT
-1253 GGYYPEWQS
+1253 GGYPGQWQR
-1262 VNVSPGEYFHG
+1262 EK
-1273 DIAKARAWLDAHGIT
+1273 ITAKTFGSLAEAKNWLSSQG
-1288 YQYARGTTSAHNG
+1288 YQFQYARGTTSAHSG

-1313 VAKSGDGILPAA
+1313 VTKSGDGILPAA